1 MLSNN
6 LIKLSTINKKI
17 SPFFDLIGDKFQS
30 LHMFAK
36 FGIVGFLV
44 LIFILP
50 GLSTIPPLDRD
61 EARFSQASKQMLE
74 DKNFVVIKFQEELRS
89 KKPIGIYWLQIA
101 SASIFG
107 KDNIISYRAPNIFSS
122 IILIIVFSFFVY
134 SISFRYFNL
143 NISSSL
149 TFSFFSS
156 LVMATLLGFTIEI
169 KQAKTDTVLLT
180 LCTVQQLIF
189 WKIYN
194 YGKESWNKYKHHE
207 YVWLTR
213 LFWLIIAFG
222 ILIKGPISPL
232 LFSIT
237 LLSVC
242 ILDRLVEKEWNISWL
257 NLFLWFQGLLIVLI
271 ITLPWIYLA
280 WQATDGHLILDA
292 INNDFLSKVK
302 SGQENHWGPFGS
314 HFFFLLLTFWPMVL
328 LLPFA
333 VRACLDWKH
342 ERFIRFLISWI
353 IPFWLILELTPTKLP
368 HYILPVFPGLVLLI
382 LIGISS
388 PPSGNILFSK
398 INSVFRA
405 VVLIFTLLLGLSLIY
420 VSLNFSSE
428 ILIFFLSI
436 VLSFMLL
443 TSIVFGNI
451 FFLNTNN
458 YKLSPLFGMLIL
470 AGISNI
476 FFFSYI
482 FPNLDKIH
490 ITPKITNYINS
501 LESKP
506 DTIVATGYH
515 EPSLIFSLGRDI
527 LLLSPKEAALVL
539 IEGDNTLAIVEER
552 THIEV
557 KKILNKFENKII
569 YLSSLDGFNLAK
581 GQKIK
586 IHIIKSAE
594 NKD

>member
-1 MLSNN
+1 MLTNN

-17 SPFFDLIGDKFQS
+17 SPIFDFIGDKFQN
-30 LHMFAK
+30 LYLLVK
-36 FGIVGFLV
+36 FGIVGILT

-50 GLSTIPPLDRD
+50 GLSSIPPLDRD

-74 DKNFVVIKFQEELRS
+74 DKNYVVIKFQEELRS

-107 KDNIISYRAPNIFSS
+107 KDNIISYRAPNIFST
-122 IILIIVFSFFVY
+122 IILIIVFSTFVY

-156 LVMATLLGFTIEI
+156 LVMATLLGLSIEI

-189 WKIYN
+189 WKIYS

-213 LFWLIIAFG
+213 LFWLIIALG
-222 ILIKGPISPL
+222 ILVKGPISPL
-232 LFSIT
+232 LFTMT
-237 LLSVC
+237 LLSIC
-242 ILDRLVEKEWNISWL
+242 ILDRFVEKEWNLSWL
-257 NLFLWFQGLLIVLI
+257 NLFLWFQGLLIVSI

-292 INNDFLSKVK
+292 INKDFLIKLR

-314 HFFFLLLTFWPMVL
+314 HLFLLLLTFWPMVL

-333 VRACLDWKH
+333 ARACLDWKH
-342 ERFIRFLISWI
+342 ERLIRFLISWI
-353 IPFWLILELTPTKLP
+353 IPFWIILELTPTKLP
-368 HYILPVFPGLVLLI
+368 HYILPVFPGLILLI

-388 PPSGNILFSK
+388 PPSGNIKFSK
-398 INSVFRA
+398 INKFFR
-405 VVLIFTLLLGLSLIY
+405 VVVVIFTLLLALSLVY
-420 VSLNFSSE
+420 VSLNFSSK
-428 ILIFFLSI
+428 ILIFILSI
-436 VLSFMLL
+436 VLSFIMI
-443 TSIVFGNI
+443 TSIIFGNI
-451 FFLNTNN
+451 FFLNESK

-470 AGISNI
+470 AGICNI
-476 FFFSYI
+476 FVFSYI

-490 ITPKITNYINS
+490 ITPKIKNYIDS
-501 LESKP
+501 LEFRP

-515 EPSLIFSLGRDI
+515 EPSLVFSLGRDT
-527 LLLSPKEAALVL
+527 LLLSPEEAALVL
-539 IEGDNTLAIVEER
+539 VEGDNTLAIVEER
-552 THIEV
+552 THNEV
-557 KKILNKFENKII
+557 KKILNKFENKIV
-569 YLSSLDGFNLAK
+569 YLTSLDGFNLAK

-586 IHIIKSAE
+586 IHIMKSRE
-594 NKD
+594 N

>member
-1 MLSNN
+1 MLTNN

-17 SPFFDLIGDKFQS
+17 SPIFDFIGDKFQN
-30 LHMFAK
+30 LYLLVK
-36 FGIVGFLV
+36 FGIVGILT

-50 GLSTIPPLDRD
+50 GLSSIPPLDRD

-74 DKNFVVIKFQEELRS
+74 DKNYVIIKFQEELRS

-107 KDNIISYRAPNIFSS
+107 KDNIISYRAPNIFST
-122 IILIIVFSFFVY
+122 IILIIVFSTFVY

-156 LVMATLLGFTIEI
+156 LVMATLLGLSIEI

-189 WKIYN
+189 WKIYS

-213 LFWLIIAFG
+213 LFWLIIALG
-222 ILIKGPISPL
+222 ILVKGPISPL
-232 LFSIT
+232 LFTMT
-237 LLSVC
+237 LLSIC
-242 ILDRLVEKEWNISWL
+242 ILDRFVEKEWNLSWL
-257 NLFLWFQGLLIVLI
+257 NLFLWFQGLLIVSI

-292 INNDFLSKVK
+292 INKDFLIKLR

-314 HFFFLLLTFWPMVL
+314 HLFLLLLTFWPMVL

-333 VRACLDWKH
+333 ARACLDWKH
-342 ERFIRFLISWI
+342 ERLIRFLISWI
-353 IPFWLILELTPTKLP
+353 IPFWIILELTPTKLP
-368 HYILPVFPGLVLLI
+368 HYILPVFPGLILLI

-388 PPSGNILFSK
+388 PPSGNIKFSK
-398 INSVFRA
+398 INKFFR
-405 VVLIFTLLLGLSLIY
+405 VVVVIFTLLLALSLVY
-420 VSLNFSSE
+420 VSLNFSSK
-428 ILIFFLSI
+428 ILIFILSI
-436 VLSFMLL
+436 VLSFIMI
-443 TSIVFGNI
+443 TSIIFGNI
-451 FFLNTNN
+451 FFLNESK

-470 AGISNI
+470 AGICNI
-476 FFFSYI
+476 FVFSYI

-490 ITPKITNYINS
+490 ITPKIKNYIDS
-501 LESKP
+501 LEFRP

-515 EPSLIFSLGRDI
+515 EPSLVFSLGRDT
-527 LLLSPKEAALVL
+527 LLLSPEEAALVL
-539 IEGDNTLAIVEER
+539 VEGDNTLAIVEER
-552 THIEV
+552 THNEV
-557 KKILNKFENKII
+557 KKILNKFENKIV
-569 YLSSLDGFNLAK
+569 YLTSLDGFNLAK

-586 IHIIKSAE
+586 IHIMKSRE
-594 NKD
+594 N

>member
-1 MLSNN
+1 MLANN

-17 SPFFDLIGDKFQS
+17 SPIFDFIGDKFQN
-30 LHMFAK
+30 LHLLVK
-36 FGIVGFLV
+36 FGIVGILT

-50 GLSTIPPLDRD
+50 GLSSIPPLDRD

-74 DKNFVVIKFQEELRS
+74 DKNYVVIKFQEELRS

-107 KDNIISYRAPNIFSS
+107 KDNIISYRAPNIFST
-122 IILIIVFSFFVY
+122 IVLIIVFSTFVY

-156 LVMATLLGFTIEI
+156 LVMATLLGLSIEI

-189 WKIYN
+189 WKIYI

-213 LFWLIIAFG
+213 LFWLIIALG
-222 ILIKGPISPL
+222 ILVKGPISPL
-232 LFSIT
+232 LFTMT
-237 LLSVC
+237 LLSIC
-242 ILDRLVEKEWNISWL
+242 ILDRFVEKEWNLSWL
-257 NLFLWFQGLLIVLI
+257 NLFLWFQGLLIVSI

-292 INNDFLSKVK
+292 INKDFLIKLR

-314 HFFFLLLTFWPMVL
+314 HLFLLLLTFWPMVL

-333 VRACLDWKH
+333 ARACLDWKH
-342 ERFIRFLISWI
+342 ERLIRFLISWI
-353 IPFWLILELTPTKLP
+353 IPFWIILELTPTKLP
-368 HYILPVFPGLVLLI
+368 HYILPVFPGLILLI

-388 PPSGNILFSK
+388 PPSGNIKFSK
-398 INSVFRA
+398 INKFFRA
-405 VVLIFTLLLGLSLIY
+405 VVVIFTLLLALSLVY
-420 VSLNFSSE
+420 VSLNFSSK
-428 ILIFFLSI
+428 ILIFILSI
-436 VLSFMLL
+436 VLSFIMI
-443 TSIVFGNI
+443 TSIIFGNI
-451 FFLNTNN
+451 FFLNESK

-470 AGISNI
+470 AGICNI
-476 FFFSYI
+476 FVFSYI

-490 ITPKITNYINS
+490 MTPKIKNYIDS
-501 LESKP
+501 LEFRP

-515 EPSLIFSLGRDI
+515 EPSLIFSLGRDT
-527 LLLSPKEAALVL
+527 LLLSPEEAALVL
-539 IEGDNTLAIVEER
+539 VEGDNTLAIVEDR

-557 KKILNKFENKII
+557 KKILNKFENKIV
-569 YLSSLDGFNLAK
+569 YLTSLDGFNLAK

-586 IHIIKSAE
+586 IHIMKSRE
-594 NKD
+594 N

>member
-1 MLSNN
+1 MLTNN

-17 SPFFDLIGDKFQS
+17 SPIFDFIGDKFQN
-30 LHMFAK
+30 LYLLVK
-36 FGIVGFLV
+36 FGIVGILT

-50 GLSTIPPLDRD
+50 GLSSIPPLDRD

-74 DKNFVVIKFQEELRS
+74 DKNYVVIKFQEELRS

-107 KDNIISYRAPNIFSS
+107 KDNIISYRAPNIFST
-122 IILIIVFSFFVY
+122 IILIIVFSTFVY

-156 LVMATLLGFTIEI
+156 LVMATLLGLSIEI

-189 WKIYN
+189 WKIYS

-213 LFWLIIAFG
+213 LFWLIIALG
-222 ILIKGPISPL
+222 ILVKGPISPL
-232 LFSIT
+232 LFTMT
-237 LLSVC
+237 LLSIC
-242 ILDRLVEKEWNISWL
+242 ILDRFVEKEWNLSWL
-257 NLFLWFQGLLIVLI
+257 NLFLWFQGLLIVSI

-292 INNDFLSKVK
+292 INKDFLIKLR

-314 HFFFLLLTFWPMVL
+314 HLFLLLLTFWPMVL

-333 VRACLDWKH
+333 ARACLDWKH
-342 ERFIRFLISWI
+342 ERLIRFLISWI
-353 IPFWLILELTPTKLP
+353 IPFWIILELTPTKLP
-368 HYILPVFPGLVLLI
+368 HYILPVFPGLILLI

-388 PPSGNILFSK
+388 PPSGNIKFSK
-398 INSVFRA
+398 INKFFR
-405 VVLIFTLLLGLSLIY
+405 VVVVIFTLLLALSLVY
-420 VSLNFSSE
+420 VSLNFSSK
-428 ILIFFLSI
+428 ILIFILSI
-436 VLSFMLL
+436 VLSFIMI
-443 TSIVFGNI
+443 TSIIFGNI
-451 FFLNTNN
+451 FFLNESK

-470 AGISNI
+470 AGICNI
-476 FFFSYI
+476 FVFSYI

-490 ITPKITNYINS
+490 ITPKIKNYIDS
-501 LESKP
+501 LEFRP

-515 EPSLIFSLGRDI
+515 EPSLIFSLGRDT
-527 LLLSPKEAALVL
+527 LLLSPEEAALVL
-539 IEGDNTLAIVEER
+539 VEGDNTLAIVEER
-552 THIEV
+552 THNEV
-557 KKILNKFENKII
+557 KKILNKFENKIV
-569 YLSSLDGFNLAK
+569 YLTSLDGFNLAK

-586 IHIIKSAE
+586 IHIMKSRE
-594 NKD
+594 N

>member
-1 MLSNN
+1 MLANN

-17 SPFFDLIGDKFQS
+17 SPIFDFIGDKFQN
-30 LHMFAK
+30 LHLLVK
-36 FGIVGFLV
+36 FGIVGILT

-50 GLSTIPPLDRD
+50 GLSSIPPLDRD

-74 DKNFVVIKFQEELRS
+74 DKNYVVIKFQEELRS

-107 KDNIISYRAPNIFSS
+107 KDNIISYRAPNIFST
-122 IILIIVFSFFVY
+122 IILIIVFSTFIY

-156 LVMATLLGFTIEI
+156 LVMATLLGLSIEI

-189 WKIYN
+189 WKIYS

-213 LFWLIIAFG
+213 LFWLIIALG
-222 ILIKGPISPL
+222 ILVKGPISPL
-232 LFSIT
+232 LFTMT
-237 LLSVC
+237 LLSIC
-242 ILDRLVEKEWNISWL
+242 ILDRFVEKEWNLSWL
-257 NLFLWFQGLLIVLI
+257 NLFLWFQGLLIVSI

-292 INNDFLSKVK
+292 INKDFLIKLR

-314 HFFFLLLTFWPMVL
+314 HLFLLLLTFWPMVL

-333 VRACLDWKH
+333 ARACLDWKH
-342 ERFIRFLISWI
+342 DRLIRFLISWI
-353 IPFWLILELTPTKLP
+353 IPFWIILELTPTKLP
-368 HYILPVFPGLVLLI
+368 HYILPVFPGLILLI

-388 PPSGNILFSK
+388 PPSGNIKFSK
-398 INSVFRA
+398 INKFFR
-405 VVLIFTLLLGLSLIY
+405 VVVVIFTLLLALSLVY
-420 VSLNFSSE
+420 VSLNFSSK
-428 ILIFFLSI
+428 ISIFILSI
-436 VLSFMLL
+436 VLSFIMI
-443 TSIVFGNI
+443 TSIIFGNI
-451 FFLNTNN
+451 FFLNESK

-470 AGISNI
+470 AGICNI
-476 FFFSYI
+476 FVFSYI

-490 ITPKITNYINS
+490 ITPKIKNYIDS
-501 LESKP
+501 LEFRP

-515 EPSLIFSLGRDI
+515 EPSLVFSLGRDT
-527 LLLSPKEAALVL
+527 LLLSPEEAALVL
-539 IEGDNTLAIVEER
+539 VEGDNTLAIVEER
-552 THIEV
+552 THNEV
-557 KKILNKFENKII
+557 KKILNKFENKIV
-569 YLSSLDGFNLAK
+569 YLTSLDGFNLAK

-586 IHIIKSAE
+586 IHIMKSRE
-594 NKD
+594 N

>member
-1 MLSNN
+1 MLTNN
-6 LIKLSTINKKI
+6 LIKLSVINKKI
-17 SPFFDLIGDKFQS
+17 SPIFDFIGDKFQN
-30 LHMFAK
+30 LHLLVK
-36 FGIVGFLV
+36 FGIVGILT

-50 GLSTIPPLDRD
+50 GLSSIPPLDRD

-74 DKNFVVIKFQEELRS
+74 DKNYVVIKFQEELRS

-107 KDNIISYRAPNIFSS
+107 KDNIISYRAPNIFST
-122 IILIIVFSFFVY
+122 IILIVVFSTFVY

-156 LVMATLLGFTIEI
+156 LVMATLLGLSIEI

-189 WKIYN
+189 WKIYS

-213 LFWLIIAFG
+213 LFWLIIALG
-222 ILIKGPISPL
+222 ILVKGPISPL
-232 LFSIT
+232 LFTMT
-237 LLSVC
+237 LLSIC
-242 ILDRLVEKEWNISWL
+242 ILDRFVEKEWNLSWL
-257 NLFLWFQGLLIVLI
+257 NLFLWFQGLLIVSI

-292 INNDFLSKVK
+292 INKDFLIKLR

-314 HFFFLLLTFWPMVL
+314 HLFLLLLTFWPMVL

-333 VRACLDWKH
+333 ARACLDWKH
-342 ERFIRFLISWI
+342 ERLIRFLISWI
-353 IPFWLILELTPTKLP
+353 IPFWIILELTPTKLP
-368 HYILPVFPGLVLLI
+368 HYILPVFPGLILLI

-388 PPSGNILFSK
+388 PPSGNIKFSK
-398 INSVFRA
+398 INKFFR
-405 VVLIFTLLLGLSLIY
+405 VVVVIFTLLLALSLVY
-420 VSLNFSSE
+420 VSLNFSSK
-428 ILIFFLSI
+428 ILIFILSI
-436 VLSFMLL
+436 VLSFIMI
-443 TSIVFGNI
+443 TSIIFGNI
-451 FFLNTNN
+451 FFLNESK

-470 AGISNI
+470 AGICNI
-476 FFFSYI
+476 FVFSYI

-490 ITPKITNYINS
+490 ITPKIKNYIDS
-501 LESKP
+501 LEFRP

-515 EPSLIFSLGRDI
+515 EPSLVFSLGRDT
-527 LLLSPKEAALVL
+527 LLLSPEEAALVL
-539 IEGDNTLAIVEER
+539 VEGDNTLAIVEER
-552 THIEV
+552 THAEV
-557 KKILNKFENKII
+557 KKILNKFENKIV
-569 YLSSLDGFNLAK
+569 YLTSLDGFNLAK

-586 IHIIKSAE
+586 IHIMKSRE
-594 NKD
+594 N

>member
-1 MLSNN
+1 MLTNN

-17 SPFFDLIGDKFQS
+17 SPIFDFIGDKFQN
-30 LHMFAK
+30 LHLLVK
-36 FGIVGFLV
+36 FGIVGILT

-50 GLSTIPPLDRD
+50 GLSSIPPLDRD

-74 DKNFVVIKFQEELRS
+74 DKNYVVIKFQEELRS

-107 KDNIISYRAPNIFSS
+107 KDNIISYRAPNIFST
-122 IILIIVFSFFVY
+122 IILIIVFSTFVY

-156 LVMATLLGFTIEI
+156 LVMATLLGLSIEI

-189 WKIYN
+189 WKIYS

-213 LFWLIIAFG
+213 LFWLIIALG
-222 ILIKGPISPL
+222 ILVKGPISPL
-232 LFSIT
+232 LFTMT
-237 LLSVC
+237 LLSIC
-242 ILDRLVEKEWNISWL
+242 ILDRFVEKEWNLSWL
-257 NLFLWFQGLLIVLI
+257 NLFLWFQGLLIVSI

-292 INNDFLSKVK
+292 INKDFLIKLR

-314 HFFFLLLTFWPMVL
+314 HLFLLLLTFWPMVL

-333 VRACLDWKH
+333 ARACLDWKH
-342 ERFIRFLISWI
+342 ERLIRFLISWI
-353 IPFWLILELTPTKLP
+353 IPFWIILELTPTKLP
-368 HYILPVFPGLVLLI
+368 HYILPVFPGLILLI

-388 PPSGNILFSK
+388 PPSGNIKFSK
-398 INSVFRA
+398 INKFFRA
-405 VVLIFTLLLGLSLIY
+405 VVVIFTLLLALSLVY
-420 VSLNFSSE
+420 VSLNFSSK
-428 ILIFFLSI
+428 ILIFILSI
-436 VLSFMLL
+436 VLAFIMI
-443 TSIVFGNI
+443 TSIIFGNI
-451 FFLNTNN
+451 FFLNESK

-470 AGISNI
+470 AGICNI
-476 FFFSYI
+476 FVFSYI

-490 ITPKITNYINS
+490 ITPKIKNYIDS
-501 LESKP
+501 LEFRP

-515 EPSLIFSLGRDI
+515 EPSLIFSLGRDT
-527 LLLSPKEAALVL
+527 LLLSPEEAALVL
-539 IEGDNTLAIVEER
+539 VEGDNTLAIVEER
-552 THIEV
+552 THNEV
-557 KKILNKFENKII
+557 KKILNKFENKIV
-569 YLSSLDGFNLAK
+569 YLTSLDGFNLAK

-586 IHIIKSAE
+586 IHIMKSRE
-594 NKD
+594 N

>member
-1 MLSNN
+1 MLTNN

-17 SPFFDLIGDKFQS
+17 SPIFDFIGDKFQN
-30 LHMFAK
+30 LHLLVK
-36 FGIVGFLV
+36 FGIVGILT

-50 GLSTIPPLDRD
+50 GLSSIPPLDRD

-74 DKNFVVIKFQEELRS
+74 DKNYVVIKFQEELRS

-107 KDNIISYRAPNIFSS
+107 KDNIISYRAPNIFSTL
-122 IILIIVFSFFVY
+122 ILIIVFSTFVY

-156 LVMATLLGFTIEI
+156 LVMATLLGLSIEI

-189 WKIYN
+189 WKIYS

-213 LFWLIIAFG
+213 LFWLIIALG
-222 ILIKGPISPL
+222 ILVKGPISPL
-232 LFSIT
+232 LFTMT
-237 LLSVC
+237 LLSIC
-242 ILDRLVEKEWNISWL
+242 ILDRFVEKEWNLSWL
-257 NLFLWFQGLLIVLI
+257 NLFLWFQGLLIVSI

-292 INNDFLSKVK
+292 INKDFLIKLR

-314 HFFFLLLTFWPMVL
+314 HLFLLLLTFWPMVL

-333 VRACLDWKH
+333 ARACLDWKH
-342 ERFIRFLISWI
+342 DRLIRFLISWI
-353 IPFWLILELTPTKLP
+353 IPFWIILELTPTKLP
-368 HYILPVFPGLVLLI
+368 HYILPVFPGLILLI

-388 PPSGNILFSK
+388 PPSGNIKFSK
-398 INSVFRA
+398 INKFFRA
-405 VVLIFTLLLGLSLIY
+405 VVVIFTLLLALSLVY
-420 VSLNFSSE
+420 VSLNFSSK
-428 ILIFFLSI
+428 ILIFILSI
-436 VLSFMLL
+436 VLSFIMI
-443 TSIVFGNI
+443 TSIIFGNI
-451 FFLNTNN
+451 FFLNESK

-470 AGISNI
+470 AGICNI
-476 FFFSYI
+476 FVFSYI

-490 ITPKITNYINS
+490 ITPKIKNYIDS
-501 LESKP
+501 LEFRP

-515 EPSLIFSLGRDI
+515 EPSLVFSLGRDT
-527 LLLSPKEAALVL
+527 LLLSPEEAALVL
-539 IEGDNTLAIVEER
+539 VEGDNTLAIVEER
-552 THIEV
+552 THNEV
-557 KKILNKFENKII
+557 KKILNKFENKIV
-569 YLSSLDGFNLAK
+569 YLTSLDGFNLAK

-586 IHIIKSAE
+586 IHIMKSRE
-594 NKD
+594 N

>member
-1 MLSNN
+1 MLANN

-17 SPFFDLIGDKFQS
+17 SPIFDFIGDKFQN
-30 LHMFAK
+30 LHLLVK
-36 FGIVGFLV
+36 FGIVGILT

-50 GLSTIPPLDRD
+50 GLSSIPPLDRD

-74 DKNFVVIKFQEELRS
+74 DKNYVVIKFQEELRS

-107 KDNIISYRAPNIFSS
+107 KDNIISYRAPNIFST
-122 IILIIVFSFFVY
+122 IILIIVFSTFVY

-156 LVMATLLGFTIEI
+156 LVMATLLGLSIEI

-189 WKIYN
+189 WKIYS

-213 LFWLIIAFG
+213 LFWLIIALG
-222 ILIKGPISPL
+222 ILVKGPISPL
-232 LFSIT
+232 LFTMT
-237 LLSVC
+237 LLSIC
-242 ILDRLVEKEWNISWL
+242 ILDRFVEKEWNLSWL
-257 NLFLWFQGLLIVLI
+257 NLFLWFQGLLIVSI

-292 INNDFLSKVK
+292 INKDFLIKLR

-314 HFFFLLLTFWPMVL
+314 HFFLLLLTFWPMVL

-333 VRACLDWKH
+333 ARACLDWKH
-342 ERFIRFLISWI
+342 ERLIRFLISWI
-353 IPFWLILELTPTKLP
+353 IPFWIILELTPTKLP
-368 HYILPVFPGLVLLI
+368 HYILPVFPGLILLI

-388 PPSGNILFSK
+388 PPSGNIKFSK
-398 INSVFRA
+398 INKFFRA
-405 VVLIFTLLLGLSLIY
+405 VVVIFTLLLALSLVY
-420 VSLNFSSE
+420 VSLNFSSK
-428 ILIFFLSI
+428 ILIFILSI
-436 VLSFMLL
+436 VLSFIMI
-443 TSIVFGNI
+443 TSIIFGNI
-451 FFLNTNN
+451 FFLNESK

-470 AGISNI
+470 AGICNI
-476 FFFSYI
+476 FVFSYI

-490 ITPKITNYINS
+490 ITPKIKNYIDS
-501 LESKP
+501 LEFRP

-515 EPSLIFSLGRDI
+515 EPSLVFSLGRDT
-527 LLLSPKEAALVL
+527 LLLSPEEAALVL
-539 IEGDNTLAIVEER
+539 VEGDNTLAIVEER
-552 THIEV
+552 THNEV
-557 KKILNKFENKII
+557 KKILNKFENKIV
-569 YLSSLDGFNLAK
+569 YLTSLDGFNLAK

-586 IHIIKSAE
+586 IHIMKSRE
-594 NKD
+594 N

>member
-1 MLSNN
+1 MLTNN

-17 SPFFDLIGDKFQS
+17 SPIFDFIGDKFQN
-30 LHMFAK
+30 LYLLVK
-36 FGIVGFLV
+36 FGIVGILT

-50 GLSTIPPLDRD
+50 GLSSIPPLDRD

-74 DKNFVVIKFQEELRS
+74 DKNYVVIKFQEELRS

-107 KDNIISYRAPNIFSS
+107 KDNIISYRAPNIFST
-122 IILIIVFSFFVY
+122 IILIIVFSTFVY

-156 LVMATLLGFTIEI
+156 LVMATLLGLSIEI

-189 WKIYN
+189 WKIYS

-213 LFWLIIAFG
+213 LFWLIIALG
-222 ILIKGPISPL
+222 ILVKGPISPL
-232 LFSIT
+232 LFTMT
-237 LLSVC
+237 LLSIC
-242 ILDRLVEKEWNISWL
+242 ILDRFVEKEWNLSWL
-257 NLFLWFQGLLIVLI
+257 NLFLWFQGLLIVSI

-292 INNDFLSKVK
+292 INKDFLIKLR

-314 HFFFLLLTFWPMVL
+314 HLFLLLLTFWPMVL

-333 VRACLDWKH
+333 ARACLDWKH
-342 ERFIRFLISWI
+342 DRLIRFLISWI
-353 IPFWLILELTPTKLP
+353 IPFWIILELTPTKLP
-368 HYILPVFPGLVLLI
+368 HYILPVFPGLILLI

-388 PPSGNILFSK
+388 PPSGNIKFSK
-398 INSVFRA
+398 INKFFRA
-405 VVLIFTLLLGLSLIY
+405 VVVIFTLLLALSLVY
-420 VSLNFSSE
+420 VSLNFSSK
-428 ILIFFLSI
+428 ILIFILSI
-436 VLSFMLL
+436 VLSFIMI
-443 TSIVFGNI
+443 TSIIFGNI
-451 FFLNTNN
+451 FFLNESK

-470 AGISNI
+470 AGICNI
-476 FFFSYI
+476 FVFSYI

-490 ITPKITNYINS
+490 ITPKIKNYIDS
-501 LESKP
+501 LEFRP

-515 EPSLIFSLGRDI
+515 EPSLVFSLGRDT
-527 LLLSPKEAALVL
+527 LLLSPEEAALVL
-539 IEGDNTLAIVEER
+539 VEGDNTLAIVEER
-552 THIEV
+552 THNEV
-557 KKILNKFENKII
+557 KKILNKFENKIV
-569 YLSSLDGFNLAK
+569 YLTSLDGFNLAK

-586 IHIIKSAE
+586 IHIMKSRE
-594 NKD
+594 N

>member
-1 MLSNN
+1 MLTNN

-17 SPFFDLIGDKFQS
+17 SPIFDFIGDKFQN
-30 LHMFAK
+30 LYLLVK
-36 FGIVGFLV
+36 FGIVGILT

-50 GLSTIPPLDRD
+50 GLSSIPPLDRD

-74 DKNFVVIKFQEELRS
+74 DKNYVVIKFQEELRS

-107 KDNIISYRAPNIFSS
+107 KDNIISYRAPNIFST
-122 IILIIVFSFFVY
+122 IILIIVFSTFVY

-156 LVMATLLGFTIEI
+156 LVMATLLGLSIEI

-189 WKIYN
+189 WKIYS

-213 LFWLIIAFG
+213 LFWLIIALG
-222 ILIKGPISPL
+222 ILVKGPISPL
-232 LFSIT
+232 LFTMT
-237 LLSVC
+237 LLSIC
-242 ILDRLVEKEWNISWL
+242 ILDRFVEKEWNLSWL
-257 NLFLWFQGLLIVLI
+257 NLFLWFQGLLIVSI

-292 INNDFLSKVK
+292 INKDFLIKLR

-314 HFFFLLLTFWPMVL
+314 HLFLLLLTFWPMVL

-333 VRACLDWKH
+333 ARACLDWKH
-342 ERFIRFLISWI
+342 ERLIRFLISWI
-353 IPFWLILELTPTKLP
+353 IPFWIILELTPTKLP
-368 HYILPVFPGLVLLI
+368 HYILPVFPGLILLI

-388 PPSGNILFSK
+388 PPSGNIKFSK
-398 INSVFRA
+398 INKFFRA
-405 VVLIFTLLLGLSLIY
+405 VVVIFTLLLALSLVY
-420 VSLNFSSE
+420 VSLNFSSK
-428 ILIFFLSI
+428 ILIFILSI
-436 VLSFMLL
+436 VLSFIMI
-443 TSIVFGNI
+443 TSIIFGNI
-451 FFLNTNN
+451 FFLNESK

-470 AGISNI
+470 AGICNI
-476 FFFSYI
+476 FIFSYI

-490 ITPKITNYINS
+490 ITPKIKNYIDS
-501 LESKP
+501 LEFRP

-515 EPSLIFSLGRDI
+515 EPSLVFSLGRDT
-527 LLLSPKEAALVL
+527 LLLSPEEAALVL
-539 IEGDNTLAIVEER
+539 VEGDNTLAIVEER
-552 THIEV
+552 THNEV
-557 KKILNKFENKII
+557 KKILNKFENKIV
-569 YLSSLDGFNLAK
+569 YLTSLDGFNLAK

-586 IHIIKSAE
+586 IHIMKSRE
-594 NKD
+594 N

>member
-1 MLSNN
+1 MLTNN

-17 SPFFDLIGDKFQS
+17 SPIFDFIGDKFQN
-30 LHMFAK
+30 LHLLVK
-36 FGIVGFLV
+36 FGIVGILT

-50 GLSTIPPLDRD
+50 GLSSIPPLDRD

-74 DKNFVVIKFQEELRS
+74 DKNYVVIKFQEELRS

-107 KDNIISYRAPNIFSS
+107 KDNIISYRAPNIFST
-122 IILIIVFSFFVY
+122 IILIIVFSTFVY

-156 LVMATLLGFTIEI
+156 LVMATLLGLSIEI

-189 WKIYN
+189 WKIYS

-213 LFWLIIAFG
+213 LFWLIIALG
-222 ILIKGPISPL
+222 ILVKGPISPL
-232 LFSIT
+232 LFTMT
-237 LLSVC
+237 LLSIC
-242 ILDRLVEKEWNISWL
+242 ILDRFVEKEWNLSWL
-257 NLFLWFQGLLIVLI
+257 NLFLWFQGLLIVSI

-292 INNDFLSKVK
+292 INKDFLIKLR

-314 HFFFLLLTFWPMVL
+314 HLFLLLLTFWPMVL

-333 VRACLDWKH
+333 ARACLDWKH
-342 ERFIRFLISWI
+342 ERLIRFLISWI
-353 IPFWLILELTPTKLP
+353 IPFWIILELTPTKLP
-368 HYILPVFPGLVLLI
+368 HYILPVFPGLILLI

-388 PPSGNILFSK
+388 PPSGNIKFSK
-398 INSVFRA
+398 INKVFRA
-405 VVLIFTLLLGLSLIY
+405 VVVIFTLLLALSLVY
-420 VSLNFSSE
+420 VSLNFSSK
-428 ILIFFLSI
+428 ILIFILSI
-436 VLSFMLL
+436 VLSFIMI
-443 TSIVFGNI
+443 TSIIFGNI
-451 FFLNTNN
+451 FFLNESK

-470 AGISNI
+470 AGICNI
-476 FFFSYI
+476 FVFSYI

-490 ITPKITNYINS
+490 ITPKIKNYIDS
-501 LESKP
+501 LEFRP
-506 DTIVATGYH
+506 DTIVATGFH
-515 EPSLIFSLGRDI
+515 EPSLVFSLGRDT
-527 LLLSPKEAALVL
+527 LLLSPEEAALVL
-539 IEGDNTLAIVEER
+539 VEGDNTLAIVEER
-552 THIEV
+552 AHTEV
-557 KKILNKFENKII
+557 KKILNKFENKIV
-569 YLSSLDGFNLAK
+569 YLTSLDGFNLAK

-586 IHIIKSAE
+586 IHIMKSRE
-594 NKD
+594 N

>member
-1 MLSNN
+1 MLANN

-17 SPFFDLIGDKFQS
+17 SPIFDFIGDKFQN
-30 LHMFAK
+30 LHLLVK
-36 FGIVGFLV
+36 FGIVGILT

-50 GLSTIPPLDRD
+50 GLSSIPPLDRD

-74 DKNFVVIKFQEELRS
+74 DKNYVVIKFQEELRS

-107 KDNIISYRAPNIFSS
+107 KDNIISYRAPNIFST
-122 IILIIVFSFFVY
+122 IILIIVFSTFIY

-156 LVMATLLGFTIEI
+156 LVMATLLGLSIEI

-189 WKIYN
+189 WKIYS

-213 LFWLIIAFG
+213 LFWLIIALG
-222 ILIKGPISPL
+222 ILVKGPISPL
-232 LFSIT
+232 LFTMT
-237 LLSVC
+237 LLSIC
-242 ILDRLVEKEWNISWL
+242 ILDRFVEKEWNLSWL
-257 NLFLWFQGLLIVLI
+257 NLFLWFQGLLIVSI
-271 ITLPWIYLA
+271 ITLPWVYLA

-292 INNDFLSKVK
+292 INKDFLIKLR

-314 HFFFLLLTFWPMVL
+314 HFFLLLLTFWPMVL

-333 VRACLDWKH
+333 ARACLDWKH
-342 ERFIRFLISWI
+342 ERLIRFLISWI
-353 IPFWLILELTPTKLP
+353 IPFWIILELTPTKLP
-368 HYILPVFPGLVLLI
+368 HYILPVFPGLILLI

-388 PPSGNILFSK
+388 PPSGNIKFSK
-398 INSVFRA
+398 INKFFRA
-405 VVLIFTLLLGLSLIY
+405 VVVIFTLLLALSLVY
-420 VSLNFSSE
+420 VSLNFSSK
-428 ILIFFLSI
+428 ILIFILSI
-436 VLSFMLL
+436 VLSFIMI
-443 TSIVFGNI
+443 TSIIFGNI
-451 FFLNTNN
+451 FFLNESK

-470 AGISNI
+470 AGICNI
-476 FFFSYI
+476 FVFSYI

-490 ITPKITNYINS
+490 ITPKIKNYIDS
-501 LESKP
+501 LEFRP

-515 EPSLIFSLGRDI
+515 EPSLVFSLGRDT
-527 LLLSPKEAALVL
+527 LLLSPEEAALVL
-539 IEGDNTLAIVEER
+539 VEGDNTLAIVEER
-552 THIEV
+552 THNEV
-557 KKILNKFENKII
+557 KKILNKFENKIV
-569 YLSSLDGFNLAK
+569 YLTSLDGFNLAK

-586 IHIIKSAE
+586 IHIMKSRE
-594 NKD
+594 N

>member
-1 MLSNN
+1 MLANN

-17 SPFFDLIGDKFQS
+17 SPIFDFIGDKFQN
-30 LHMFAK
+30 LHLLVK
-36 FGIVGFLV
+36 FGIVGILT

-50 GLSTIPPLDRD
+50 GLSSIPPLDRD

-74 DKNFVVIKFQEELRS
+74 DKNYVVIKFQEELRS

-107 KDNIISYRAPNIFSS
+107 KDNIISYRVPNIFSI
-122 IILIIVFSFFVY
+122 IILIIVFSTFVY

-156 LVMATLLGFTIEI
+156 LVMATLLGLSIEI

-189 WKIYN
+189 WKIYS

-213 LFWLIIAFG
+213 LFWLIIALG
-222 ILIKGPISPL
+222 ILVKGPISPL
-232 LFSIT
+232 LFTMT
-237 LLSVC
+237 LLSIC
-242 ILDRLVEKEWNISWL
+242 ILDRFVEKEWNLSWL
-257 NLFLWFQGLLIVLI
+257 NLFLWFQGLLIVSI

-292 INNDFLSKVK
+292 INRDFLNKVR

-314 HFFFLLLTFWPMVL
+314 HLFLLLLTFWPMVL

-333 VRACLDWKH
+333 ARACLDWKH
-342 ERFIRFLISWI
+342 ERLIRFLISWI
-353 IPFWLILELTPTKLP
+353 IPFWIILELTPTKLP
-368 HYILPVFPGLVLLI
+368 HYILPVFPGLILLI

-388 PPSGNILFSK
+388 PPSGNIKFSK
-398 INSVFRA
+398 INKFFRA
-405 VVLIFTLLLGLSLIY
+405 VVVIFTLLLALSLVY
-420 VSLNFSSE
+420 VSLNFSSK
-428 ILIFFLSI
+428 ILIFILSI
-436 VLSFMLL
+436 VLSFIMI
-443 TSIVFGNI
+443 TSIIFGNI
-451 FFLNTNN
+451 FFLNESK

-470 AGISNI
+470 AGICNI
-476 FFFSYI
+476 FVFSFI

-490 ITPKITNYINS
+490 ITPKIKNYIDS
-501 LESKP
+501 LEFRP

-515 EPSLIFSLGRDI
+515 EPSLVFSLGRDT
-527 LLLSPKEAALVL
+527 LLLSPEEAALVL
-539 IEGDNTLAIVEER
+539 VEGDNTLAIVEER
-552 THIEV
+552 THNEV
-557 KKILNKFENKII
+557 KKILNKFENKIV
-569 YLSSLDGFNLAK
+569 YLTSLDGFNLAK

-586 IHIIKSAE
+586 IHIMKSRE
-594 NKD
+594 N

>member
-1 MLSNN
+1 MLTNN

-17 SPFFDLIGDKFQS
+17 SPIFDFIGDKFQN
-30 LHMFAK
+30 LYLLVK
-36 FGIVGFLV
+36 FGIVGILT

-50 GLSTIPPLDRD
+50 GLSSIPPLDRD

-74 DKNFVVIKFQEELRS
+74 DKNYVVIKFQEELRS

-107 KDNIISYRAPNIFSS
+107 KDNIISYRAPNIFST
-122 IILIIVFSFFVY
+122 IILIIVFSTFVY

-156 LVMATLLGFTIEI
+156 LVMATLLGLSIEI

-189 WKIYN
+189 WKIYS

-213 LFWLIIAFG
+213 LFWLIIALG
-222 ILIKGPISPL
+222 ILVKGPISPL
-232 LFSIT
+232 LFTMT
-237 LLSVC
+237 LLSIC
-242 ILDRLVEKEWNISWL
+242 ILDRFVEKEWNLSWL
-257 NLFLWFQGLLIVLI
+257 NLFLWFQGLLIVSI

-292 INNDFLSKVK
+292 INKDFLIKLR

-314 HFFFLLLTFWPMVL
+314 HFFLLLLTFWPMVL

-333 VRACLDWKH
+333 ARACLDWKH
-342 ERFIRFLISWI
+342 ERLIRFLISWI
-353 IPFWLILELTPTKLP
+353 IPFWIILELTPTKLP
-368 HYILPVFPGLVLLI
+368 HYILPVFPGLILLI

-388 PPSGNILFSK
+388 PPSGNIKFSK
-398 INSVFRA
+398 INKFFRA
-405 VVLIFTLLLGLSLIY
+405 VVVIFTLLLALSLVY
-420 VSLNFSSE
+420 VSLNFSSK
-428 ILIFFLSI
+428 ILIFILSI
-436 VLSFMLL
+436 VLSFIMI
-443 TSIVFGNI
+443 TSIIFGNI
-451 FFLNTNN
+451 FFLNESK

-470 AGISNI
+470 AGICNI
-476 FFFSYI
+476 FVFSYI

-490 ITPKITNYINS
+490 ITPKIKNYIDS
-501 LESKP
+501 LEFRP

-515 EPSLIFSLGRDI
+515 EPSLVFSLGRDT
-527 LLLSPKEAALVL
+527 LLLSPEEAALVL
-539 IEGDNTLAIVEER
+539 VEGDNTLAIVEER
-552 THIEV
+552 THNEV
-557 KKILNKFENKII
+557 KKILNKFENKIV
-569 YLSSLDGFNLAK
+569 YLTSLDGFNLAK

-586 IHIIKSAE
+586 IHIMKSRE
-594 NKD
+594 N

>member
-1 MLSNN
+1 MLTNN

-17 SPFFDLIGDKFQS
+17 SPIFDFIGDKFQN
-30 LHMFAK
+30 LHLLVK
-36 FGIVGFLV
+36 FGIVGILT

-50 GLSTIPPLDRD
+50 GLSSIPPLDRD

-74 DKNFVVIKFQEELRS
+74 DKNYVIIKFQEELRS

-107 KDNIISYRAPNIFSS
+107 KDNIISYRAPNIFST
-122 IILIIVFSFFVY
+122 IILIIVFSTFVY

-156 LVMATLLGFTIEI
+156 LVMATLLGLSIEI

-189 WKIYN
+189 WKIYS

-213 LFWLIIAFG
+213 LFWLIIALG
-222 ILIKGPISPL
+222 ILVKGPISPL
-232 LFSIT
+232 LFTMT
-237 LLSVC
+237 LLSIC
-242 ILDRLVEKEWNISWL
+242 ILDRFVEKEWNLSWL
-257 NLFLWFQGLLIVLI
+257 NLFLWFQGLLIVSI

-292 INNDFLSKVK
+292 INKDFLIKLR

-314 HFFFLLLTFWPMVL
+314 HLFLLLLTFWPMVL

-333 VRACLDWKH
+333 ARACLDWKH
-342 ERFIRFLISWI
+342 ERLIRFLISWI
-353 IPFWLILELTPTKLP
+353 IPFWIILELTPTKLP
-368 HYILPVFPGLVLLI
+368 HYILPVFPGLILLI

-388 PPSGNILFSK
+388 PPSGNIKFSK
-398 INSVFRA
+398 INKFFRA
-405 VVLIFTLLLGLSLIY
+405 VVVIFTLLLALSLVY
-420 VSLNFSSE
+420 VSLNFSSK
-428 ILIFFLSI
+428 ILIFILSI
-436 VLSFMLL
+436 VLSFIMI
-443 TSIVFGNI
+443 TSIIFGNI
-451 FFLNTNN
+451 FFLNESK

-470 AGISNI
+470 AGICNI
-476 FFFSYI
+476 FVFSYI

-490 ITPKITNYINS
+490 ITPKIKNYIDS
-501 LESKP
+501 LEFRP

-515 EPSLIFSLGRDI
+515 EPSLVFSLGRDT
-527 LLLSPKEAALVL
+527 LLLSPEEAALVL
-539 IEGDNTLAIVEER
+539 VEGDNTLAIVEER
-552 THIEV
+552 THNEV
-557 KKILNKFENKII
+557 KKILNKFENKIV
-569 YLSSLDGFNLAK
+569 YLTSLDGFNLAK

-586 IHIIKSAE
+586 IHIMKSRE
-594 NKD
+594 N

>member
-1 MLSNN
+1 MLTNN
-6 LIKLSTINKKI
+6 LIKLSVINKKI
-17 SPFFDLIGDKFQS
+17 SPIFDFIGDKFQN
-30 LHMFAK
+30 LHLLMK
-36 FGIVGFLV
+36 FGIVGILT

-50 GLSTIPPLDRD
+50 GLSSIPPLDRD

-74 DKNFVVIKFQEELRS
+74 DKNYVVIKFQEELRS

-107 KDNIISYRAPNIFSS
+107 KDNIISYRAPNIFST
-122 IILIIVFSFFVY
+122 IILIIVFSTFVY

-156 LVMATLLGFTIEI
+156 LVMATLLGLSIEI

-189 WKIYN
+189 WKIYS

-213 LFWLIIAFG
+213 LFWLIIALG
-222 ILIKGPISPL
+222 ILVKGPISPL
-232 LFSIT
+232 LFTMT
-237 LLSVC
+237 LLSIC
-242 ILDRLVEKEWNISWL
+242 ILDRFVEKEWNLSWL
-257 NLFLWFQGLLIVLI
+257 NLFLWFQGLLIVSI

-292 INNDFLSKVK
+292 INKDFLIKLR

-314 HFFFLLLTFWPMVL
+314 HLFLLLLTFWPMVL

-333 VRACLDWKH
+333 ARACLDWKH
-342 ERFIRFLISWI
+342 ERLIRFLISWI
-353 IPFWLILELTPTKLP
+353 IPFWIILELTPTKLP
-368 HYILPVFPGLVLLI
+368 HYILPVFPGLILLI

-388 PPSGNILFSK
+388 PPSGNIKFSK
-398 INSVFRA
+398 INKFFRA
-405 VVLIFTLLLGLSLIY
+405 VVVIFTLLLALSLVY
-420 VSLNFSSE
+420 VSLNFSSK
-428 ILIFFLSI
+428 ILIFILSI
-436 VLSFMLL
+436 VLSFIMI
-443 TSIVFGNI
+443 TSIIFGNI
-451 FFLNTNN
+451 FFLNESK

-470 AGISNI
+470 AGICNI
-476 FFFSYI
+476 FVFSYI

-490 ITPKITNYINS
+490 ITPKIKNYIDS
-501 LESKP
+501 LEFRP

-515 EPSLIFSLGRDI
+515 EPSLVFSLGRDT
-527 LLLSPKEAALVL
+527 LLLSPEEVALVL
-539 IEGDNTLAIVEER
+539 VEGDNTLAIVEER
-552 THIEV
+552 THNEV
-557 KKILNKFENKII
+557 KKILNKFENKIV
-569 YLSSLDGFNLAK
+569 YLTSLDGFNLAK

-586 IHIIKSAE
+586 IHIMKSRE
-594 NKD
+594 N

>member
-1 MLSNN
+1 MLTNN

-17 SPFFDLIGDKFQS
+17 SPIFDFIGDKFQN
-30 LHMFAK
+30 LYLLVK
-36 FGIVGFLV
+36 FGIVGILT

-50 GLSTIPPLDRD
+50 GLSSIPPLDRD

-74 DKNFVVIKFQEELRS
+74 DKNYVVIKFQEELRS

-107 KDNIISYRAPNIFSS
+107 KDNIISYRAPNIFST
-122 IILIIVFSFFVY
+122 IILIIVFSTFIY

-156 LVMATLLGFTIEI
+156 LVMATLLGLSIEI

-189 WKIYN
+189 WKIYS

-213 LFWLIIAFG
+213 LFWLIIALG
-222 ILIKGPISPL
+222 ILVKGPISPL
-232 LFSIT
+232 LFTMT
-237 LLSVC
+237 LLSIC
-242 ILDRLVEKEWNISWL
+242 ILDRFVEKEWNLSWL
-257 NLFLWFQGLLIVLI
+257 NLFLWFQGLLIVSI

-292 INNDFLSKVK
+292 INKDFLIKLR

-314 HFFFLLLTFWPMVL
+314 HLFLLLLTFWPMVL

-333 VRACLDWKH
+333 ARACLDWKH
-342 ERFIRFLISWI
+342 ERLIRFLISWI
-353 IPFWLILELTPTKLP
+353 IPFWIILELTPTKLP
-368 HYILPVFPGLVLLI
+368 HYILPVFPGLILLI

-388 PPSGNILFSK
+388 PPSGNIKFSK
-398 INSVFRA
+398 INKFFRA
-405 VVLIFTLLLGLSLIY
+405 VVVIFTLLLALSLVY
-420 VSLNFSSE
+420 VSLNFSSK
-428 ILIFFLSI
+428 ILIFILSI
-436 VLSFMLL
+436 VLSFIMI
-443 TSIVFGNI
+443 TSIIFGNI
-451 FFLNTNN
+451 FFLNESK

-470 AGISNI
+470 AGICNI
-476 FFFSYI
+476 FVFSYI

-490 ITPKITNYINS
+490 ITPKIKNYIDS
-501 LESKP
+501 LEFRP

-515 EPSLIFSLGRDI
+515 EPSLVFSLGRDT
-527 LLLSPKEAALVL
+527 LLLSPEEAALVL
-539 IEGDNTLAIVEER
+539 VEGDNTLAIVEER
-552 THIEV
+552 THNEV
-557 KKILNKFENKII
+557 KKILNKFEKEII
-569 YLSSLDGFNLAK
+569 YLTSLDGFNLAK

-586 IHIIKSAE
+586 IHIMKSRE
-594 NKD
+594 N

>member
-1 MLSNN
+1 MLANN

-17 SPFFDLIGDKFQS
+17 SPIFDFIGDKFQN
-30 LHMFAK
+30 LHLLVK
-36 FGIVGFLV
+36 FGIVGILT

-50 GLSTIPPLDRD
+50 GLSSIPPLDRD

-74 DKNFVVIKFQEELRS
+74 DKNYVVIKFQEELRS

-107 KDNIISYRAPNIFSS
+107 KDNIISYRAPNIFST
-122 IILIIVFSFFVY
+122 IILIIVFSTFVY

-156 LVMATLLGFTIEI
+156 LVMATLLGLSIEI

-189 WKIYN
+189 WKIYS

-213 LFWLIIAFG
+213 LFWLIIALG
-222 ILIKGPISPL
+222 ILVKGPISPL
-232 LFSIT
+232 LFTMT
-237 LLSVC
+237 LLSIC
-242 ILDRLVEKEWNISWL
+242 ILDRFVEKEWNLSWL
-257 NLFLWFQGLLIVLI
+257 NLFLWFQGLLIVSI

-292 INNDFLSKVK
+292 INKDFLIKLR

-314 HFFFLLLTFWPMVL
+314 HLFLLLLTFWPMVL

-333 VRACLDWKH
+333 ARACLDWKH
-342 ERFIRFLISWI
+342 DRLIRFLISWI
-353 IPFWLILELTPTKLP
+353 IPFWIILELTPTKLP
-368 HYILPVFPGLVLLI
+368 HYILPVFPGLILLI

-388 PPSGNILFSK
+388 PPSGNIKFSK
-398 INSVFRA
+398 INKFFRA
-405 VVLIFTLLLGLSLIY
+405 VVVIFTLLLALSLVY
-420 VSLNFSSE
+420 VSLNFSSK
-428 ILIFFLSI
+428 ILIFILSI
-436 VLSFMLL
+436 VLSFIMI
-443 TSIVFGNI
+443 TSIIFGNI
-451 FFLNTNN
+451 FFLNESK

-470 AGISNI
+470 AGICNI
-476 FFFSYI
+476 FVFSYI

-490 ITPKITNYINS
+490 ITPKIKNYIDS
-501 LESKP
+501 LEFRP

-515 EPSLIFSLGRDI
+515 EPSLVFSLGRDT
-527 LLLSPKEAALVL
+527 LLLSPEEAALVL
-539 IEGDNTLAIVEER
+539 VEGDNTLAIVEER
-552 THIEV
+552 THNEV
-557 KKILNKFENKII
+557 KKILNKFENKIV
-569 YLSSLDGFNLAK
+569 YLTSLDGFNLAK

-586 IHIIKSAE
+586 IHIMKSRE
-594 NKD
+594 N

>member
-1 MLSNN
+1 MLTNN

-17 SPFFDLIGDKFQS
+17 SPIFDFIGDKFQN
-30 LHMFAK
+30 LHLLVK
-36 FGIVGFLV
+36 FGIVGILT

-50 GLSTIPPLDRD
+50 GLSSLPPLDRD

-74 DKNFVVIKFQEELRS
+74 DKNYVVIKFQEELRS

-107 KDNIISYRAPNIFSS
+107 KDNIISYRAPNIFST
-122 IILIIVFSFFVY
+122 IILIVVFSTFVY

-156 LVMATLLGFTIEI
+156 LVMATLLGLSIEI

-189 WKIYN
+189 WKIYS

-213 LFWLIIAFG
+213 LFWLIIALG
-222 ILIKGPISPL
+222 ILVKGPISPL
-232 LFSIT
+232 LFTMT
-237 LLSVC
+237 LLSIC
-242 ILDRLVEKEWNISWL
+242 ILDRFVEKEWNLSWL
-257 NLFLWFQGLLIVLI
+257 NLFLWFQGLLIVSI

-292 INNDFLSKVK
+292 INKDFLIKLR

-314 HFFFLLLTFWPMVL
+314 HLFLLFLTFWPMVL

-333 VRACLDWKH
+333 ARACLDWKH
-342 ERFIRFLISWI
+342 ERLIRFLISWI
-353 IPFWLILELTPTKLP
+353 IPFWIILELTPTKLP
-368 HYILPVFPGLVLLI
+368 HYILPVFPGLILLI

-388 PPSGNILFSK
+388 PPSSNIKFSK
-398 INSVFRA
+398 INKFFRA
-405 VVLIFTLLLGLSLIY
+405 VVVIFTLLLALSLVY
-420 VSLNFSSE
+420 VSLNFSSK
-428 ILIFFLSI
+428 ILIFILSI
-436 VLSFMLL
+436 VLSFIMI
-443 TSIVFGNI
+443 TSIIFGNI
-451 FFLNTNN
+451 FFLNESK

-470 AGISNI
+470 AGICNI
-476 FFFSYI
+476 FVFSYI

-490 ITPKITNYINS
+490 ITPKIKNYIDS
-501 LESKP
+501 LEFRP

-515 EPSLIFSLGRDI
+515 EPSLIFSLGRDT
-527 LLLSPKEAALVL
+527 LLLSPEEAALVL
-539 IEGDNTLAIVEER
+539 VEGDNTLAIVEER
-552 THIEV
+552 THNEV
-557 KKILNKFENKII
+557 KKILNKFENKIV
-569 YLSSLDGFNLAK
+569 YLTSLDGFNLAK

-586 IHIIKSAE
+586 IHIMKSRE
-594 NKD
+594 N

>member
-1 MLSNN
+1 MLTNN

-17 SPFFDLIGDKFQS
+17 SPIFDFIGDKFQN
-30 LHMFAK
+30 LYLLVK
-36 FGIVGFLV
+36 FGIVGILT

-50 GLSTIPPLDRD
+50 GLSSIPPLDRD

-74 DKNFVVIKFQEELRS
+74 DKNYVVIKFQEELRS

-107 KDNIISYRAPNIFSS
+107 KDNIISYRAPNIFST
-122 IILIIVFSFFVY
+122 IILIIVFSTFVY

-156 LVMATLLGFTIEI
+156 LVMATLLGLSIEI

-189 WKIYN
+189 WKIYS

-213 LFWLIIAFG
+213 LFWLIIALG
-222 ILIKGPISPL
+222 ILVKGPISPL
-232 LFSIT
+232 LFTMT
-237 LLSVC
+237 LLSIC
-242 ILDRLVEKEWNISWL
+242 ILDRFVEKEWNLSWL
-257 NLFLWFQGLLIVLI
+257 NLFLWFQGLLIVSI

-292 INNDFLSKVK
+292 INKDFLIKLR

-314 HFFFLLLTFWPMVL
+314 HLFLLLLTFWPMVL

-333 VRACLDWKH
+333 ARACLDWKH
-342 ERFIRFLISWI
+342 ERLIRFLISWI
-353 IPFWLILELTPTKLP
+353 IPFWIILELTPTKLP
-368 HYILPVFPGLVLLI
+368 HYILPVFPGLILLI

-388 PPSGNILFSK
+388 PPSGNIKFSK
-398 INSVFRA
+398 INKFFRA
-405 VVLIFTLLLGLSLIY
+405 VVVIFTLLLALSLVY
-420 VSLNFSSE
+420 VSLNFSSK

-436 VLSFMLL
+436 VLSFIMI
-443 TSIVFGNI
+443 TSIIFGNI
-451 FFLNTNN
+451 FFLNESK

-470 AGISNI
+470 AGICNI
-476 FFFSYI
+476 FVFSYI

-490 ITPKITNYINS
+490 ITPKIKNYIDS
-501 LESKP
+501 LEFRP

-515 EPSLIFSLGRDI
+515 EPSLIFSLGRDT
-527 LLLSPKEAALVL
+527 LLLSPEEAALVL
-539 IEGDNTLAIVEER
+539 VEGDNTLAIVEER
-552 THIEV
+552 THNEV
-557 KKILNKFENKII
+557 KKILNKFENKMV
-569 YLSSLDGFNLAK
+569 YLTSLDGFNLAK

-586 IHIIKSAE
+586 IHIMKSRE
-594 NKD
+594 N

>member
-1 MLSNN
+1 MLTNN

-17 SPFFDLIGDKFQS
+17 SPIFDFIGDKFQN
-30 LHMFAK
+30 LHLLVK
-36 FGIVGFLV
+36 FGIVGILT

-50 GLSTIPPLDRD
+50 GLSALPPLDRD

-74 DKNFVVIKFQEELRS
+74 DKNYVIIKFQEELRS

-107 KDNIISYRAPNIFSS
+107 KDNIISYRAPNIFST
-122 IILIIVFSFFVY
+122 IILIIVFSTFVY

-156 LVMATLLGFTIEI
+156 LVMATLLGLSIEI

-189 WKIYN
+189 WKIYS

-213 LFWLIIAFG
+213 LFWLIIALG
-222 ILIKGPISPL
+222 ILVKGPISPL
-232 LFSIT
+232 LFTMT
-237 LLSVC
+237 LLSIC
-242 ILDRLVEKEWNISWL
+242 ILDRFVEKEWNLSWL
-257 NLFLWFQGLLIVLI
+257 NLFLWFQGLLIVSI

-292 INNDFLSKVK
+292 INKDFLIKLR

-314 HFFFLLLTFWPMVL
+314 HLFLLLLTFWPMVL

-333 VRACLDWKH
+333 ARACLDWKH
-342 ERFIRFLISWI
+342 ERLIRFLISWI
-353 IPFWLILELTPTKLP
+353 IPFWIILELTPTKLP
-368 HYILPVFPGLVLLI
+368 HYILPVFPGLILLI

-388 PPSGNILFSK
+388 PPSGNIKFSK
-398 INSVFRA
+398 INKFFRA
-405 VVLIFTLLLGLSLIY
+405 VVVIFTLLLALSLVY
-420 VSLNFSSE
+420 VSLNFSSK
-428 ILIFFLSI
+428 ILIFILSI
-436 VLSFMLL
+436 VLSFIMI
-443 TSIVFGNI
+443 TSIIFGNI
-451 FFLNTNN
+451 FFLNESK

-470 AGISNI
+470 AGICNI
-476 FFFSYI
+476 FVFSYI

-490 ITPKITNYINS
+490 ITPKIKNYIDS
-501 LESKP
+501 LEFRP

-515 EPSLIFSLGRDI
+515 EPSLVFSLGRDT
-527 LLLSPKEAALVL
+527 LLLSPEEAALVL
-539 IEGDNTLAIVEER
+539 VEGDNTLAIVEER
-552 THIEV
+552 THNEV
-557 KKILNKFENKII
+557 KKILNKFENKIV
-569 YLSSLDGFNLAK
+569 YLTSLDGFNLAK

-586 IHIIKSAE
+586 IHIMKSRE
-594 NKD
+594 N

>member
-1 MLSNN
+1 MLTNN

-17 SPFFDLIGDKFQS
+17 SPIFDFIGDKFQN
-30 LHMFAK
+30 LYLLVK
-36 FGIVGFLV
+36 FGIVGILT

-50 GLSTIPPLDRD
+50 GLSSIPPLDRD

-74 DKNFVVIKFQEELRS
+74 DKNYVVIKFQEELRS

-107 KDNIISYRAPNIFSS
+107 KDNIISYRAPNIFST
-122 IILIIVFSFFVY
+122 IILIIVFSTFIY

-156 LVMATLLGFTIEI
+156 LVMATLLGLSIEI

-189 WKIYN
+189 WKIYS

-213 LFWLIIAFG
+213 LFWLIIALG
-222 ILIKGPISPL
+222 ILVKGPISPL
-232 LFSIT
+232 LFTMT
-237 LLSVC
+237 LLSIC
-242 ILDRLVEKEWNISWL
+242 ILDRFVEKEWNLSWL
-257 NLFLWFQGLLIVLI
+257 NLFLWFQGLLIVSI

-292 INNDFLSKVK
+292 INKDFLIKLR

-314 HFFFLLLTFWPMVL
+314 HLFLLLLTFWPMVL

-333 VRACLDWKH
+333 ARACLDWKH
-342 ERFIRFLISWI
+342 ERLIRFLISWI
-353 IPFWLILELTPTKLP
+353 IPFWIILELTPTKLP
-368 HYILPVFPGLVLLI
+368 HYILPVFPGLILLI

-388 PPSGNILFSK
+388 PPSGNIKFSK
-398 INSVFRA
+398 INKFFR
-405 VVLIFTLLLGLSLIY
+405 VVVVIFTLLLALSLVY
-420 VSLNFSSE
+420 VSLNFSSK
-428 ILIFFLSI
+428 ILIFILSI
-436 VLSFMLL
+436 VLSFIMI
-443 TSIVFGNI
+443 TSIIFGNI
-451 FFLNTNN
+451 FFLNQSK

-470 AGISNI
+470 AGICNI
-476 FFFSYI
+476 FVFSYI

-490 ITPKITNYINS
+490 ITPKIKNYIDS
-501 LESKP
+501 LEFRP

-515 EPSLIFSLGRDI
+515 EPSLVFSLGRDT
-527 LLLSPKEAALVL
+527 LLLSPEEAALVL
-539 IEGDNTLAIVEER
+539 VEGDNTLAIVEER
-552 THIEV
+552 THNEV
-557 KKILNKFENKII
+557 KKILNKFENKIV
-569 YLSSLDGFNLAK
+569 YLTSLDGFNLAK

-586 IHIIKSAE
+586 IHIMKSRE
-594 NKD
+594 N

>member
-1 MLSNN
+1 MLTNN

-17 SPFFDLIGDKFQS
+17 SPIFDFIGDKFQN
-30 LHMFAK
+30 LYLLVK
-36 FGIVGFLV
+36 FGIVGILT

-50 GLSTIPPLDRD
+50 GLSSIPPLDRD

-74 DKNFVVIKFQEELRS
+74 DKNYVIIKFQEELRS

-107 KDNIISYRAPNIFSS
+107 KDNIISYRAPNIFST
-122 IILIIVFSFFVY
+122 IILIIVFSTFVY

-156 LVMATLLGFTIEI
+156 LVMATLLGLSIEI

-189 WKIYN
+189 WKIYS

-213 LFWLIIAFG
+213 LFWLIIALG
-222 ILIKGPISPL
+222 ILVKGPISPL
-232 LFSIT
+232 LFTMT
-237 LLSVC
+237 LLSIC
-242 ILDRLVEKEWNISWL
+242 ILDRFVEKEWNLSWL
-257 NLFLWFQGLLIVLI
+257 NLFLWLQGLLIVSI

-292 INNDFLSKVK
+292 INKDFLIKLR

-314 HFFFLLLTFWPMVL
+314 HLFLLLLTFWPMVL

-333 VRACLDWKH
+333 ARACLDWKH
-342 ERFIRFLISWI
+342 ERLIRFLISWI
-353 IPFWLILELTPTKLP
+353 IPFWIILELTPTKLP
-368 HYILPVFPGLVLLI
+368 HYILPVFPGLILLI

-388 PPSGNILFSK
+388 PPSGNIKFSK
-398 INSVFRA
+398 INKFFRA
-405 VVLIFTLLLGLSLIY
+405 VVVIFTLLLALSLVY
-420 VSLNFSSE
+420 VSLNFSSK
-428 ILIFFLSI
+428 ILIFILSI
-436 VLSFMLL
+436 VLSFIMI
-443 TSIVFGNI
+443 TSIIFGNI
-451 FFLNTNN
+451 FFLNESK

-470 AGISNI
+470 AGICNI
-476 FFFSYI
+476 FVFSYI

-490 ITPKITNYINS
+490 ITPKIKNYIDS
-501 LESKP
+501 LEFRP

-515 EPSLIFSLGRDI
+515 EPSLVFSLGRDT
-527 LLLSPKEAALVL
+527 LLLSPEEAALVL
-539 IEGDNTLAIVEER
+539 VEGDNTLAIVEER
-552 THIEV
+552 THNEV
-557 KKILNKFENKII
+557 KKILNKFENKIV
-569 YLSSLDGFNLAK
+569 YLTSLDGFNLAK

-586 IHIIKSAE
+586 IHIMKSRE
-594 NKD
+594 N

>member
-1 MLSNN
+1 
-6 LIKLSTINKKI
+6 
-17 SPFFDLIGDKFQS
+17 
-30 LHMFAK
+30 
-36 FGIVGFLV
+36 
-44 LIFILP
+44 
-50 GLSTIPPLDRD
+50 
-61 EARFSQASKQMLE
+61 
-74 DKNFVVIKFQEELRS
+74 
-89 KKPIGIYWLQIA
+89 
-101 SASIFG
+101 
-107 KDNIISYRAPNIFSS
+107 
-122 IILIIVFSFFVY
+122 
-134 SISFRYFNL
+134 
-143 NISSSL
+143 
-149 TFSFFSS
+149 
-156 LVMATLLGFTIEI
+156 
-169 KQAKTDTVLLT
+169 
-180 LCTVQQLIF
+180 
-189 WKIYN
+189 
-194 YGKESWNKYKHHE
+194 
-207 YVWLTR
+207 
-213 LFWLIIAFG
+213 
-222 ILIKGPISPL
+222 
-232 LFSIT
+232 
-237 LLSVC
+237 
-242 ILDRLVEKEWNISWL
+242 
-257 NLFLWFQGLLIVLI
+257 
-271 ITLPWIYLA
+271 
-280 WQATDGHLILDA
+280 
-292 INNDFLSKVK
+292 
-302 SGQENHWGPFGS
+302 
-314 HFFFLLLTFWPMVL
+314 MVL
-328 LLPFA
+328 LLSFA

-353 IPFWLILELTPTKLP
+353 VPFWLILELTPTKLP

-388 PPSGNILFSK
+388 PPSGNILFTK

-405 VVLIFTLLLGLSLIY
+405 IVLIFTLLLGLSLIY

-515 EPSLIFSLGRDI
+515 EPSLIFSLGRDT
-527 LLLSPKEAALVL
+527 LLLSPEEAALVL

-552 THIEV
+552 AHTEV

>member
-1 MLSNN
+1 MLANN

-17 SPFFDLIGDKFQS
+17 SPIFDFIGDKFQN
-30 LHMFAK
+30 LHLLVK
-36 FGIVGFLV
+36 FGIVGILT

-50 GLSTIPPLDRD
+50 GLSSIPPLDRD

-74 DKNFVVIKFQEELRS
+74 DKNYVVIKFQEELRS

-107 KDNIISYRAPNIFSS
+107 KDNIISYRAPNIFST
-122 IILIIVFSFFVY
+122 IILIIVFSTFVY

-156 LVMATLLGFTIEI
+156 LVMATLLGLSIEI

-189 WKIYN
+189 WKIYS

-213 LFWLIIAFG
+213 LFWLIIALG
-222 ILIKGPISPL
+222 ILVKGPISPL
-232 LFSIT
+232 LFTMT
-237 LLSVC
+237 LLSIC
-242 ILDRLVEKEWNISWL
+242 ILDRFVEKEWNLSWL
-257 NLFLWFQGLLIVLI
+257 NLFLWFQGLLIVSI
-271 ITLPWIYLA
+271 ITLPWVYLA

-292 INNDFLSKVK
+292 INKDFLIKLR

-314 HFFFLLLTFWPMVL
+314 HFFLLLLTFWPMVL

-333 VRACLDWKH
+333 ARACLDWKH
-342 ERFIRFLISWI
+342 DRLIRFLISWI
-353 IPFWLILELTPTKLP
+353 IPFWIILELTPTKLP
-368 HYILPVFPGLVLLI
+368 HYILPVFPGLILLI

-388 PPSGNILFSK
+388 PPSGNIKFSK
-398 INSVFRA
+398 INKFFRA
-405 VVLIFTLLLGLSLIY
+405 VVVIFTLVLALSLIY
-420 VSLNFSSE
+420 VSLNFSSK
-428 ILIFFLSI
+428 ILIFILSI
-436 VLSFMLL
+436 VLSFIMI
-443 TSIVFGNI
+443 TSIIFGNI
-451 FFLNTNN
+451 FFLNESK

-470 AGISNI
+470 AGICNI
-476 FFFSYI
+476 FVFSFI

-490 ITPKITNYINS
+490 ITPKIKNYIDS
-501 LESKP
+501 LEFRP

-515 EPSLIFSLGRDI
+515 EPSLVFSLGRDT
-527 LLLSPKEAALVL
+527 LLLSPEEAALVL
-539 IEGDNTLAIVEER
+539 VEGDNTLAIVEER
-552 THIEV
+552 THNEV
-557 KKILNKFENKII
+557 KKILNKFENKIV
-569 YLSSLDGFNLAK
+569 YLTSLDGFNLAK

-586 IHIIKSAE
+586 IHIMKSRE
-594 NKD
+594 N

>member
-1 MLSNN
+1 MLANN

-17 SPFFDLIGDKFQS
+17 SPIFDFIGDKFQN
-30 LHMFAK
+30 LYLLVK
-36 FGIVGFLV
+36 FGIVGILT

-50 GLSTIPPLDRD
+50 GLSSIPPLDRD

-74 DKNFVVIKFQEELRS
+74 DKNYVVIKFQEELRS

-107 KDNIISYRAPNIFSS
+107 KDNIISYRAPNIFST
-122 IILIIVFSFFVY
+122 IILIIVFSTFVY

-156 LVMATLLGFTIEI
+156 LVMATLLGLSIEI

-189 WKIYN
+189 WKIYS

-213 LFWLIIAFG
+213 LFWLIIALG
-222 ILIKGPISPL
+222 ILVKGPISPL

-237 LLSVC
+237 LLSIC
-242 ILDRLVEKEWNISWL
+242 ILDRFVEKEWNLSWL
-257 NLFLWFQGLLIVLI
+257 NLFLWFQGLLIVSI

-292 INNDFLSKVK
+292 INKDFLIKLR

-314 HFFFLLLTFWPMVL
+314 HLFLLLLTFWPMVL

-333 VRACLDWKH
+333 ARACLDWKH
-342 ERFIRFLISWI
+342 DRLIRFLISWI
-353 IPFWLILELTPTKLP
+353 IPFWIILELTPTKLP
-368 HYILPVFPGLVLLI
+368 HYILPVFPGLILLI

-388 PPSGNILFSK
+388 PPSGNIKFSK
-398 INSVFRA
+398 INKFFRA
-405 VVLIFTLLLGLSLIY
+405 VVVIFTLLLALSLVY
-420 VSLNFSSE
+420 VSLNFSSK
-428 ILIFFLSI
+428 ISIFMLSI
-436 VLSFMLL
+436 VLSFIMI
-443 TSIVFGNI
+443 TSIIFGNI
-451 FFLNTNN
+451 FFLNESK

-470 AGISNI
+470 AGICNI
-476 FFFSYI
+476 FVFSFI

-490 ITPKITNYINS
+490 ITPKIKNYIDS
-501 LESKP
+501 LEFRP

-515 EPSLIFSLGRDI
+515 EPSLVFSLGRDT
-527 LLLSPKEAALVL
+527 LLLSPEEAALVL
-539 IEGDNTLAIVEER
+539 VEGDNTLAIVEER
-552 THIEV
+552 THNEV
-557 KKILNKFENKII
+557 KKILNKFENKIV
-569 YLSSLDGFNLAK
+569 YLTSLDGFNLAK

-586 IHIIKSAE
+586 IHIMKSRE
-594 NKD
+594 N

>member
-1 MLSNN
+1 MLTNN

-17 SPFFDLIGDKFQS
+17 SPIFDFIGDKFQN
-30 LHMFAK
+30 LYLLVK
-36 FGIVGFLV
+36 FGIVGILT

-50 GLSTIPPLDRD
+50 GLSSIPPLDRD

-74 DKNFVVIKFQEELRS
+74 DKNYVVIKFQEELRS

-107 KDNIISYRAPNIFSS
+107 KDNIISYRAPNIFST
-122 IILIIVFSFFVY
+122 IILIIVFSTFVY

-156 LVMATLLGFTIEI
+156 LVMATLLGLSIEI

-189 WKIYN
+189 WKIYS

-213 LFWLIIAFG
+213 LFWLIIALG
-222 ILIKGPISPL
+222 ILVKGPISPL
-232 LFSIT
+232 LFTMT
-237 LLSVC
+237 LLSIC
-242 ILDRLVEKEWNISWL
+242 ILDRFVEKEWNLSWL
-257 NLFLWFQGLLIVLI
+257 NLFLWFQGLLIVSI

-292 INNDFLSKVK
+292 INKDFLIKLR

-314 HFFFLLLTFWPMVL
+314 HLFLLLLTFWPMVL

-333 VRACLDWKH
+333 ARACLDWKH
-342 ERFIRFLISWI
+342 DRLIRFLISWI
-353 IPFWLILELTPTKLP
+353 IPFWIILELTPTKLP
-368 HYILPVFPGLVLLI
+368 HYILPVFPGLILLI

-388 PPSGNILFSK
+388 PPSGNIKFSK
-398 INSVFRA
+398 INKFFR
-405 VVLIFTLLLGLSLIY
+405 VVVVIFTLLLALSLVY
-420 VSLNFSSE
+420 VSLNFSSK
-428 ILIFFLSI
+428 ILIFILSI
-436 VLSFMLL
+436 VLSFIMI
-443 TSIVFGNI
+443 TSIIFGNI
-451 FFLNTNN
+451 FFLNESK

-470 AGISNI
+470 AGICNI
-476 FFFSYI
+476 FVFSYI

-490 ITPKITNYINS
+490 ITPKIKNYIDS
-501 LESKP
+501 LEFRP

-515 EPSLIFSLGRDI
+515 EPSLIFSLGRDT
-527 LLLSPKEAALVL
+527 LLLSPEEAALVL
-539 IEGDNTLAIVEER
+539 VEGNNTLAIVEDR
-552 THIEV
+552 THTEV
-557 KKILNKFENKII
+557 KKILNKFENKIV
-569 YLSSLDGFNLAK
+569 YLTSLDGFNLAK

-586 IHIIKSAE
+586 IHIMKSRE
-594 NKD
+594 N

>member
-1 MLSNN
+1 MLTNN

-17 SPFFDLIGDKFQS
+17 SPIFDFIGDKFQN
-30 LHMFAK
+30 LYLLVK
-36 FGIVGFLV
+36 FGIVGILT

-50 GLSTIPPLDRD
+50 GLSSIPPLDRD

-74 DKNFVVIKFQEELRS
+74 DKNYVVIKFQEELRS

-107 KDNIISYRAPNIFSS
+107 KDNIISYRAPNIFST
-122 IILIIVFSFFVY
+122 IILIIVFSTFVY

-156 LVMATLLGFTIEI
+156 LVMATLLGLSIEI

-189 WKIYN
+189 WKIYS

-213 LFWLIIAFG
+213 LFWLIIALG
-222 ILIKGPISPL
+222 ILVKGPISPL
-232 LFSIT
+232 LFTMT
-237 LLSVC
+237 LLSIC
-242 ILDRLVEKEWNISWL
+242 ILDRFVEKEWNLSWL
-257 NLFLWFQGLLIVLI
+257 NLFLWFQGLLIVSI

-292 INNDFLSKVK
+292 INKDFLIKLR

-314 HFFFLLLTFWPMVL
+314 HLFLLLLTFWPMVL

-333 VRACLDWKH
+333 ARACLDWKH
-342 ERFIRFLISWI
+342 ERLIRFLISWI
-353 IPFWLILELTPTKLP
+353 IPFWIILELTPTKLP
-368 HYILPVFPGLVLLI
+368 HYILPVFPGLILLI

-388 PPSGNILFSK
+388 PPSGNIKFSK
-398 INSVFRA
+398 INKFFR
-405 VVLIFTLLLGLSLIY
+405 VVVVIFTLLLALSLVY
-420 VSLNFSSE
+420 VSLNFSSK
-428 ILIFFLSI
+428 ILIFILSI
-436 VLSFMLL
+436 VLSFTMI
-443 TSIVFGNI
+443 TSIIFGNI
-451 FFLNTNN
+451 FFLNESK

-470 AGISNI
+470 AGICNI
-476 FFFSYI
+476 FVFSYI

-490 ITPKITNYINS
+490 ITPKIKNYIDS
-501 LESKP
+501 LEFRP

-515 EPSLIFSLGRDI
+515 EPSLIFSLGRDT
-527 LLLSPKEAALVL
+527 LLLSPEEAALVL
-539 IEGDNTLAIVEER
+539 VEGDNTLAIVEER
-552 THIEV
+552 THNEV
-557 KKILNKFENKII
+557 KKILNKFENKIV
-569 YLSSLDGFNLAK
+569 YLTSLDGFNLAK

-586 IHIIKSAE
+586 IHIMKSRE
-594 NKD
+594 N

>member
-1 MLSNN
+1 MLTNN

-17 SPFFDLIGDKFQS
+17 SPIFDFIGDKFQN
-30 LHMFAK
+30 LYLLVK
-36 FGIVGFLV
+36 FGIVGILT

-50 GLSTIPPLDRD
+50 GLSSIPPLDRD

-74 DKNFVVIKFQEELRS
+74 DKNYVVIKFQEELRS

-107 KDNIISYRAPNIFSS
+107 KDNIISYRAPNIFST
-122 IILIIVFSFFVY
+122 IILIIVFSTFVY

-156 LVMATLLGFTIEI
+156 LVMATLLGLSIEI

-189 WKIYN
+189 WKIYS

-213 LFWLIIAFG
+213 LFWLIIALG
-222 ILIKGPISPL
+222 ILVKGPISPL
-232 LFSIT
+232 LFTMT
-237 LLSVC
+237 LLSIC
-242 ILDRLVEKEWNISWL
+242 ILDRFVEKEWNLSWL
-257 NLFLWFQGLLIVLI
+257 NLFLWFQGLLIVSI

-292 INNDFLSKVK
+292 INKDFLIKLR

-314 HFFFLLLTFWPMVL
+314 HLFLLFLTFWPMVL

-333 VRACLDWKH
+333 ARACLDWKH
-342 ERFIRFLISWI
+342 ERLIRFLISWI
-353 IPFWLILELTPTKLP
+353 IPFWIILELTPTKLP
-368 HYILPVFPGLVLLI
+368 HYILPVFPGLILLI

-388 PPSGNILFSK
+388 PPSGNIKFSK
-398 INSVFRA
+398 INKFFRA
-405 VVLIFTLLLGLSLIY
+405 VVVIFTLLLALSLVYI
-420 VSLNFSSE
+420 SLNFSSK
-428 ILIFFLSI
+428 ILIFILSI
-436 VLSFMLL
+436 VLSFIMI
-443 TSIVFGNI
+443 TSIIFGNI
-451 FFLNTNN
+451 FFLNESK

-470 AGISNI
+470 AGICNI
-476 FFFSYI
+476 FVFSYI

-490 ITPKITNYINS
+490 ITPKIKNYIDS
-501 LESKP
+501 LEFRP

-515 EPSLIFSLGRDI
+515 EPSLIFSLGRDT
-527 LLLSPKEAALVL
+527 LLLSPEEAALVL
-539 IEGDNTLAIVEER
+539 VEGDNTLAIVEER
-552 THIEV
+552 THNEV
-557 KKILNKFENKII
+557 KKILNKFENKIV
-569 YLSSLDGFNLAK
+569 YLTSLDGFNLAK

-586 IHIIKSAE
+586 IHIMKSRE
-594 NKD
+594 N

>member
-1 MLSNN
+1 MLTNN

-17 SPFFDLIGDKFQS
+17 SPIFDFIGDKFQN
-30 LHMFAK
+30 LHLLVK
-36 FGIVGFLV
+36 FGIVGILT

-50 GLSTIPPLDRD
+50 GLSSIPPLDRD

-74 DKNFVVIKFQEELRS
+74 DKNYVVIKFQEELRS

-107 KDNIISYRAPNIFSS
+107 KDNIISYRAPNIFST
-122 IILIIVFSFFVY
+122 IILIIVFSTFVY

-156 LVMATLLGFTIEI
+156 LVMATLLGLSIEI

-189 WKIYN
+189 WKIYS

-213 LFWLIIAFG
+213 LFWLIIALG
-222 ILIKGPISPL
+222 ILVKGPISPL
-232 LFSIT
+232 LFTMT
-237 LLSVC
+237 LLSIC
-242 ILDRLVEKEWNISWL
+242 ILDRFVEKEWNLSWL
-257 NLFLWFQGLLIVLI
+257 NLFLWFQGLLIVSI

-292 INNDFLSKVK
+292 INKDFLIKLR

-314 HFFFLLLTFWPMVL
+314 HLFLLLLTFWPMVL

-333 VRACLDWKH
+333 ARACLDWKH
-342 ERFIRFLISWI
+342 ERLIRFLISWI
-353 IPFWLILELTPTKLP
+353 IPFWIILELTPTKLP
-368 HYILPVFPGLVLLI
+368 HYILPVFPGLILLI

-388 PPSGNILFSK
+388 PPSGNIKFSK
-398 INSVFRA
+398 INKFFRA
-405 VVLIFTLLLGLSLIY
+405 VVVIFTLLLALSLVY
-420 VSLNFSSE
+420 VSLNFSSK
-428 ILIFFLSI
+428 ILIFILSI
-436 VLSFMLL
+436 VLSFIMI
-443 TSIVFGNI
+443 TSIIFGNI
-451 FFLNTNN
+451 FFLNESK

-470 AGISNI
+470 AGICNI
-476 FFFSYI
+476 FVFSYI

-490 ITPKITNYINS
+490 ITPKIKNYIDS
-501 LESKP
+501 LEFRP

-515 EPSLIFSLGRDI
+515 EPSLVFSLGRDT
-527 LLLSPKEAALVL
+527 LLLSPEEAALVL

-552 THIEV
+552 THNEV
-557 KKILNKFENKII
+557 KKILNKFENKIV
-569 YLSSLDGFNLAK
+569 YLTSLDGFNLAK

-586 IHIIKSAE
+586 IHIMKSRE
-594 NKD
+594 N

>member
-1 MLSNN
+1 MLTNN

-17 SPFFDLIGDKFQS
+17 SPIFDFIGDKFQN
-30 LHMFAK
+30 LYLLVK
-36 FGIVGFLV
+36 FGIVGILT

-50 GLSTIPPLDRD
+50 GLSSIPPLDRD

-74 DKNFVVIKFQEELRS
+74 DKNYVVIKFQEELRS

-107 KDNIISYRAPNIFSS
+107 KDNIISYRAPNIFSI
-122 IILIIVFSFFVY
+122 IILIIVFSTFVY

-156 LVMATLLGFTIEI
+156 LVMATLLGLSIEI

-189 WKIYN
+189 WKIYS

-213 LFWLIIAFG
+213 LFWLIIALG
-222 ILIKGPISPL
+222 ILVKGPISPL
-232 LFSIT
+232 LFTMT
-237 LLSVC
+237 LLSIC
-242 ILDRLVEKEWNISWL
+242 ILDRFVEKEWNLSWL
-257 NLFLWFQGLLIVLI
+257 NLFLWFQGLLIVSI

-292 INNDFLSKVK
+292 INKDFLIKLR

-314 HFFFLLLTFWPMVL
+314 HLFLLLLTFWPMVL

-333 VRACLDWKH
+333 ARACLDWKH
-342 ERFIRFLISWI
+342 ERLIRFLISWI
-353 IPFWLILELTPTKLP
+353 IPFWIILELTPTKLP
-368 HYILPVFPGLVLLI
+368 HYILPVFPGLILLI

-388 PPSGNILFSK
+388 PPSGNIKFSK
-398 INSVFRA
+398 INKFFRA
-405 VVLIFTLLLGLSLIY
+405 VVVIFTLLLALSLVY
-420 VSLNFSSE
+420 VSLNFSSK
-428 ILIFFLSI
+428 ILIFILSI
-436 VLSFMLL
+436 VLSFIMI
-443 TSIVFGNI
+443 TSIIFGNI
-451 FFLNTNN
+451 FFLNESK

-470 AGISNI
+470 AGICNI
-476 FFFSYI
+476 FVFSYI

-490 ITPKITNYINS
+490 ITPKIKNYIDS
-501 LESKP
+501 LEFRP

-515 EPSLIFSLGRDI
+515 EPSLVFSLGRDT
-527 LLLSPKEAALVL
+527 LLLSPEEAALVL
-539 IEGDNTLAIVEER
+539 VEGDNTLAIVEDR
-552 THIEV
+552 THTEV
-557 KKILNKFENKII
+557 KKILNKFENKIV
-569 YLSSLDGFNLAK
+569 YLTSLDGFNLAK

-586 IHIIKSAE
+586 IHIMKSRE
-594 NKD
+594 N

>member
-1 MLSNN
+1 MLTNN

-17 SPFFDLIGDKFQS
+17 SPIFDFIGDKFQN
-30 LHMFAK
+30 LYLLVK
-36 FGIVGFLV
+36 FGIVGILT

-50 GLSTIPPLDRD
+50 GLSSIPPLDRD

-74 DKNFVVIKFQEELRS
+74 DKNYVVIKFQEELRS

-107 KDNIISYRAPNIFSS
+107 KDNIISYRAPNIFST
-122 IILIIVFSFFVY
+122 IILIIVFSTFVY

-156 LVMATLLGFTIEI
+156 LVMATLLGLSIEI

-189 WKIYN
+189 WKIYS

-207 YVWLTR
+207 YLWLTR
-213 LFWLIIAFG
+213 LFWLIIALG
-222 ILIKGPISPL
+222 ILVKGPISPL
-232 LFSIT
+232 LFIMT
-237 LLSVC
+237 LLSIC
-242 ILDRLVEKEWNISWL
+242 ILDRFVEKEWNLSWL
-257 NLFLWFQGLLIVLI
+257 NLFLWFQGLLIVSI

-292 INNDFLSKVK
+292 INKDFLIKLR

-314 HFFFLLLTFWPMVL
+314 HLFLLLLTFWPMVL

-333 VRACLDWKH
+333 ARACLDWKH
-342 ERFIRFLISWI
+342 ERLIRFLISWI
-353 IPFWLILELTPTKLP
+353 IPFWIILELTPTKLP
-368 HYILPVFPGLVLLI
+368 HYILPVFPGLILLI
-382 LIGISS
+382 LIGMSS
-388 PPSGNILFSK
+388 PPSGNIKFSK
-398 INSVFRA
+398 INKFFRA
-405 VVLIFTLLLGLSLIY
+405 VVVIFTLLLALSLVY
-420 VSLNFSSE
+420 VSLNFSSK
-428 ILIFFLSI
+428 ILIFILSI
-436 VLSFMLL
+436 LLSFIMI
-443 TSIVFGNI
+443 TSIIFGNI
-451 FFLNTNN
+451 FFLNESK

-470 AGISNI
+470 AGICNI
-476 FFFSYI
+476 FVFSYI

-490 ITPKITNYINS
+490 ITPKIKNYIDS
-501 LESKP
+501 LEFRP

-515 EPSLIFSLGRDI
+515 EPSLIFSLGRDT
-527 LLLSPKEAALVL
+527 LLLSPEEAALVL
-539 IEGDNTLAIVEER
+539 VEGDNTLAIVEDR
-552 THIEV
+552 THTKV
-557 KKILNKFENKII
+557 KKILNKFENKIV
-569 YLSSLDGFNLAK
+569 YLTSLDGFNLAK

-586 IHIIKSAE
+586 IHIMKSRE
-594 NKD
+594 N

>member
-1 MLSNN
+1 MLANN

-17 SPFFDLIGDKFQS
+17 SPIFDFIGDKFQN
-30 LHMFAK
+30 LYLLVK
-36 FGIVGFLV
+36 FGIVGILT

-50 GLSTIPPLDRD
+50 GLSSIPPLDRD

-74 DKNFVVIKFQEELRS
+74 DKNYVIIKFQEELRS

-107 KDNIISYRAPNIFSS
+107 KDNIISYRAPNIFST
-122 IILIIVFSFFVY
+122 IILIVVFSTFVY

-156 LVMATLLGFTIEI
+156 LVMATLLGLSIEI

-189 WKIYN
+189 WKIYS

-213 LFWLIIAFG
+213 LFWLIIALG
-222 ILIKGPISPL
+222 ILVKGPISPL
-232 LFSIT
+232 LFTMT
-237 LLSVC
+237 LLSIC
-242 ILDRLVEKEWNISWL
+242 ILDRFVEKEWNLSWL
-257 NLFLWFQGLLIVLI
+257 NLFLWFQGLLIVSI

-292 INNDFLSKVK
+292 INKDFLIKLR

-314 HFFFLLLTFWPMVL
+314 HLFLLLLTFWPMVL

-333 VRACLDWKH
+333 ARACLDWKH
-342 ERFIRFLISWI
+342 ERLIRFLISWI
-353 IPFWLILELTPTKLP
+353 IPFWIILELTPTKLP
-368 HYILPVFPGLVLLI
+368 HYILPVFPGLILLI

-388 PPSGNILFSK
+388 PPSGNIKFSK
-398 INSVFRA
+398 INKFFRA
-405 VVLIFTLLLGLSLIY
+405 VVVIFTLLLALSLVY
-420 VSLNFSSE
+420 VSLNFSSK
-428 ILIFFLSI
+428 ILIFILSI
-436 VLSFMLL
+436 VLSFIMI
-443 TSIVFGNI
+443 TSIIFGNI
-451 FFLNTNN
+451 FFLNESK

-470 AGISNI
+470 AGICNI
-476 FFFSYI
+476 FVFSYI

-490 ITPKITNYINS
+490 ITPKIKNYIDS
-501 LESKP
+501 LEFRP

-515 EPSLIFSLGRDI
+515 EPSLVFSLGRDT
-527 LLLSPKEAALVL
+527 LLLSPEEAALVL
-539 IEGDNTLAIVEER
+539 VEGDNTLAIVEER
-552 THIEV
+552 THNEV
-557 KKILNKFENKII
+557 KKILNKFENKIV
-569 YLSSLDGFNLAK
+569 YLTSLDGFNLAK

-586 IHIIKSAE
+586 IHIMKSRE
-594 NKD
+594 N

>member
-1 MLSNN
+1 MLTNN

-17 SPFFDLIGDKFQS
+17 SPIFDFIGDKFQN
-30 LHMFAK
+30 LYLLVK
-36 FGIVGFLV
+36 FGIVGILT

-50 GLSTIPPLDRD
+50 GLSSIPPLDRD

-74 DKNFVVIKFQEELRS
+74 DKNYVVIKFQEELRS

-107 KDNIISYRAPNIFSS
+107 KDNIISYRAPNIFST
-122 IILIIVFSFFVY
+122 IILIIVFSTFVY

-156 LVMATLLGFTIEI
+156 LVMATLLGLSIEI

-189 WKIYN
+189 WKIYS

-213 LFWLIIAFG
+213 LFWLIIALG
-222 ILIKGPISPL
+222 ILVKGPISPL
-232 LFSIT
+232 LFTMT
-237 LLSVC
+237 LLSIC
-242 ILDRLVEKEWNISWL
+242 ILDRFVEKEWNLSWL
-257 NLFLWFQGLLIVLI
+257 NLFLWFQGLLIVSI

-292 INNDFLSKVK
+292 INKDFLIKLR

-314 HFFFLLLTFWPMVL
+314 HLFLLLLTFWPMVL

-333 VRACLDWKH
+333 ARACLDWKH
-342 ERFIRFLISWI
+342 DRLIRFLISWI
-353 IPFWLILELTPTKLP
+353 IPFWIILELTPTKLP
-368 HYILPVFPGLVLLI
+368 HYILPVFPGLILLI

-388 PPSGNILFSK
+388 PPSGNIKFSK
-398 INSVFRA
+398 INKFFRA
-405 VVLIFTLLLGLSLIY
+405 VVVIFTLLLALSLVY
-420 VSLNFSSE
+420 VSLNFSSK
-428 ILIFFLSI
+428 ILIFILSI
-436 VLSFMLL
+436 VLSFIMI
-443 TSIVFGNI
+443 TSIIFGNI
-451 FFLNTNN
+451 FFLNESK

-470 AGISNI
+470 AGICNI
-476 FFFSYI
+476 FVFSYI

-490 ITPKITNYINS
+490 ITPKIKNYIDS
-501 LESKP
+501 LEFRP

-515 EPSLIFSLGRDI
+515 EPSLVFSLGRDT
-527 LLLSPKEAALVL
+527 LLLSPEEAALVL
-539 IEGDNTLAIVEER
+539 VEGDNTLEIVEER
-552 THIEV
+552 THNEV
-557 KKILNKFENKII
+557 KKILNKFENKIV
-569 YLSSLDGFNLAK
+569 YLTSLDGFNLAK

-586 IHIIKSAE
+586 IHIMKSRE
-594 NKD
+594 N

>member
-1 MLSNN
+1 MLTNN

-17 SPFFDLIGDKFQS
+17 SPIFDFIGDKFQN
-30 LHMFAK
+30 LHLLVK
-36 FGIVGFLV
+36 FGIVGILT

-50 GLSTIPPLDRD
+50 GLSSLPPLDRD

-74 DKNFVVIKFQEELRS
+74 DKNYVVIKFQEELRS

-107 KDNIISYRAPNIFSS
+107 KDNIISYRAPNIFST
-122 IILIIVFSFFVY
+122 IILIIVFSTFVY

-156 LVMATLLGFTIEI
+156 LVMATLLGLSIEI

-189 WKIYN
+189 WKIYS

-213 LFWLIIAFG
+213 LFWLIIALG
-222 ILIKGPISPL
+222 ILVKGPISPL
-232 LFSIT
+232 LFTMT
-237 LLSVC
+237 LLSIC
-242 ILDRLVEKEWNISWL
+242 ILDRFVEKEWNLSWL
-257 NLFLWFQGLLIVLI
+257 NLFLWFQGLLIVSI

-292 INNDFLSKVK
+292 INKDFLIKLR

-314 HFFFLLLTFWPMVL
+314 HFFLLLLTFWPMVL

-333 VRACLDWKH
+333 ARACLDWKH
-342 ERFIRFLISWI
+342 ERLIRFLISWI
-353 IPFWLILELTPTKLP
+353 IPFWIILELTPTKLP
-368 HYILPVFPGLVLLI
+368 HYILPVFPGLILLI

-388 PPSGNILFSK
+388 PPSGNIKFSK
-398 INSVFRA
+398 INKFFR
-405 VVLIFTLLLGLSLIY
+405 VVVVIFTLLLALSLVY
-420 VSLNFSSE
+420 VSLNFSSK
-428 ILIFFLSI
+428 ILIFILSI
-436 VLSFMLL
+436 VLSFIMI
-443 TSIVFGNI
+443 TSIIFGNI
-451 FFLNTNN
+451 FFLNESK

-470 AGISNI
+470 AGICNI
-476 FFFSYI
+476 FVFSYI

-490 ITPKITNYINS
+490 ITPKIKNYIDS
-501 LESKP
+501 LEFRP

-515 EPSLIFSLGRDI
+515 EPSLVFSLGRDT
-527 LLLSPKEAALVL
+527 LLLSPEEAALVL
-539 IEGDNTLAIVEER
+539 VEGDNTLAIVEER
-552 THIEV
+552 THNEV
-557 KKILNKFENKII
+557 KKILNKFENKIV
-569 YLSSLDGFNLAK
+569 YLTSLDGFNLAK

-586 IHIIKSAE
+586 IHIMKSRE
-594 NKD
+594 N

>member
-1 MLSNN
+1 MLTNN

-17 SPFFDLIGDKFQS
+17 SPIFDFIGDKFQN
-30 LHMFAK
+30 LYLLVK
-36 FGIVGFLV
+36 FGIVGILT

-50 GLSTIPPLDRD
+50 GLSSIPPLDRD

-74 DKNFVVIKFQEELRS
+74 DKNYVVIKFQEELRS

-107 KDNIISYRAPNIFSS
+107 KDNIISYRAPNIFST
-122 IILIIVFSFFVY
+122 IILIIVFSTFVY

-156 LVMATLLGFTIEI
+156 LVMATLLGLSIEI

-189 WKIYN
+189 WKIYS

-213 LFWLIIAFG
+213 LFWLIIALG
-222 ILIKGPISPL
+222 ILVKGPISPL
-232 LFSIT
+232 LFIMT
-237 LLSVC
+237 LLSIC
-242 ILDRLVEKEWNISWL
+242 ILDRFVEKEWNLSWL
-257 NLFLWFQGLLIVLI
+257 NLFLWFQGLLIVSI

-292 INNDFLSKVK
+292 INKDFLIKLR

-314 HFFFLLLTFWPMVL
+314 HLFLLLLTFWPMVL

-333 VRACLDWKH
+333 ARACLDWKH
-342 ERFIRFLISWI
+342 ERLIRFLISWI
-353 IPFWLILELTPTKLP
+353 IPFWIILELTPTKLP
-368 HYILPVFPGLVLLI
+368 HYILPVFPGLILLI

-388 PPSGNILFSK
+388 PPSGNIKFSK
-398 INSVFRA
+398 INKFFRA
-405 VVLIFTLLLGLSLIY
+405 VVVIFTLLLALSLVY
-420 VSLNFSSE
+420 VSLNFSSK
-428 ILIFFLSI
+428 ILIFILSI
-436 VLSFMLL
+436 VLSFIMI
-443 TSIVFGNI
+443 TSIIFGNI
-451 FFLNTNN
+451 FFLNESK

-470 AGISNI
+470 AGICNI
-476 FFFSYI
+476 FVFSYI

-490 ITPKITNYINS
+490 ITPKIKNYIDS
-501 LESKP
+501 LEFRP

-515 EPSLIFSLGRDI
+515 EPSLVFSLGRDT
-527 LLLSPKEAALVL
+527 LLLSPEEAALVL
-539 IEGDNTLAIVEER
+539 VEGDNTLAIVEER
-552 THIEV
+552 THNEV
-557 KKILNKFENKII
+557 KKILNKFENKIV
-569 YLSSLDGFNLAK
+569 YLTSLDGFNLAK

-586 IHIIKSAE
+586 IHIMKSRE
-594 NKD
+594 N

>member
-1 MLSNN
+1 MLTNN

-17 SPFFDLIGDKFQS
+17 SPIFDFIGDKFQN
-30 LHMFAK
+30 LYLLVK
-36 FGIVGFLV
+36 FGIVGILT

-50 GLSTIPPLDRD
+50 GLSSIPPLDRD

-74 DKNFVVIKFQEELRS
+74 DKNYVVIKFQEELRS

-107 KDNIISYRAPNIFSS
+107 KDNIISYRAPNIFST
-122 IILIIVFSFFVY
+122 IILIIVFSTFVY

-156 LVMATLLGFTIEI
+156 LVMATLLGLSIEI

-189 WKIYN
+189 WKIYS

-213 LFWLIIAFG
+213 LFWLIIALG
-222 ILIKGPISPL
+222 ILVKGPISPL
-232 LFSIT
+232 LFTMT
-237 LLSVC
+237 LLSIC
-242 ILDRLVEKEWNISWL
+242 ILDRFVEKEWNLSWL
-257 NLFLWFQGLLIVLI
+257 NLFLWFQGLLIVSI

-292 INNDFLSKVK
+292 INKDFLIKLR

-314 HFFFLLLTFWPMVL
+314 HLFLLLLTFWPMVL

-333 VRACLDWKH
+333 ARACLDWKH
-342 ERFIRFLISWI
+342 ERLIRFLISWI
-353 IPFWLILELTPTKLP
+353 IPFWIILELTPTKLP
-368 HYILPVFPGLVLLI
+368 HYILPVFPGLILLI

-388 PPSGNILFSK
+388 PPSGNIKFSK
-398 INSVFRA
+398 INKFFRA
-405 VVLIFTLLLGLSLIY
+405 VVVIFTLLLALSLVY
-420 VSLNFSSE
+420 VSLNFSSK
-428 ILIFFLSI
+428 ILIFILSI
-436 VLSFMLL
+436 VLSFIMI
-443 TSIVFGNI
+443 TSIIFGNI
-451 FFLNTNN
+451 FFLNESK

-470 AGISNI
+470 AGICNI
-476 FFFSYI
+476 FVFSYI

-490 ITPKITNYINS
+490 ITPKIKNYIDS
-501 LESKP
+501 LEFRP

-515 EPSLIFSLGRDI
+515 EPSLIFSLGRDT
-527 LLLSPKEAALVL
+527 LLLSPEEAALVL
-539 IEGDNTLAIVEER
+539 VEGDNTLAIVEER
-552 THIEV
+552 THNEV
-557 KKILNKFENKII
+557 KKILNKFENKIV
-569 YLSSLDGFNLAK
+569 YLTSLDGFNLAK

-586 IHIIKSAE
+586 IHIMKSRE
-594 NKD
+594 N

>member
-1 MLSNN
+1 MLTNN

-17 SPFFDLIGDKFQS
+17 SPIFDFIGDKFQN
-30 LHMFAK
+30 LYLLVK
-36 FGIVGFLV
+36 FGIVGILT

-50 GLSTIPPLDRD
+50 GLSSIPPLDRD

-74 DKNFVVIKFQEELRS
+74 DKNYVVIKFQEELRS

-107 KDNIISYRAPNIFSS
+107 KDNIISYRAPNIFST
-122 IILIIVFSFFVY
+122 IILIIVFSTFVY

-156 LVMATLLGFTIEI
+156 LVMATLLGLSIEI

-189 WKIYN
+189 WKIYS

-213 LFWLIIAFG
+213 LFWLIIALG
-222 ILIKGPISPL
+222 ILVKGPISPL
-232 LFSIT
+232 LFTMT
-237 LLSVC
+237 LLSIC
-242 ILDRLVEKEWNISWL
+242 ILDRFVEKEWNLSWL
-257 NLFLWFQGLLIVLI
+257 NLFLWFQGLLIVSI
-271 ITLPWIYLA
+271 ITLPWVYLA

-292 INNDFLSKVK
+292 INKDFLIKLR

-314 HFFFLLLTFWPMVL
+314 HLFLLLLTFWPMVL

-333 VRACLDWKH
+333 ARACLDWKH
-342 ERFIRFLISWI
+342 ERLIRFLISWI
-353 IPFWLILELTPTKLP
+353 IPFWIILELTPTKLP
-368 HYILPVFPGLVLLI
+368 HYILPVFPGLILLI

-388 PPSGNILFSK
+388 PPSGNIKFSK
-398 INSVFRA
+398 INKFFRA
-405 VVLIFTLLLGLSLIY
+405 VVVIFTLLLALSLVY
-420 VSLNFSSE
+420 VSLNFSSK
-428 ILIFFLSI
+428 ILIFILSI
-436 VLSFMLL
+436 VLSFIMI
-443 TSIVFGNI
+443 TSIIFGNI
-451 FFLNTNN
+451 FFLNESK

-470 AGISNI
+470 AGICNI
-476 FFFSYI
+476 FVFSYI

-490 ITPKITNYINS
+490 ITPKIKNYIDS
-501 LESKP
+501 LEFRP

-515 EPSLIFSLGRDI
+515 EPSLVFSLGRDT
-527 LLLSPKEAALVL
+527 LLLSPEEAALVL
-539 IEGDNTLAIVEER
+539 VEGDNTLAIVEER
-552 THIEV
+552 THNEV
-557 KKILNKFENKII
+557 KKILNKFENKIV
-569 YLSSLDGFNLAK
+569 YLTSLDGFNLAK

-586 IHIIKSAE
+586 IHIMKSRE
-594 NKD
+594 N